1 MGGFSYICGDCTQAR
16 NGTLSGKRWV
26 SGGGVPARVPRLRH
40 FPSERRKLLPSA
52 LLFGRQGSGEGRSAC
67 FFCRYWEV
75 TMAAVDSDV
84 ESLPRGGFRCCL
96 CRITTA
102 NRPSLDAHL
111 GGRKHRHLV
120 ELRAAR
126 KAQGL
131 RSVFVSG
138 FPRDVDSTQLSE
150 YFEAFGPV
158 ASVVM
163 DKDKGV
169 FAIVEM
175 GDVGA
180 RDAVLSQPQHS
191 LRGHRLRV
199 RPREQKEF
207 QSPASKSPKGAAP
220 DSHQLAKALAEA
232 SDVGAQM
239 VKLVG
244 LRELSEAERQLR
256 SLVVSLMQEVFTE
269 FFPGCVV
276 HPFGSSINSFDVHGC
291 DLDLFLDLGDL
302 DEPQPA
308 PKPPE
313 SPSLDSAL
321 ASPLDPQALACIS
334 ASPPGSQPPSSPQDS
349 EALDFETPSSSLAPQ
364 TPDSALASETLASP
378 QSLPPASPLQ
388 EDRGEG
394 DLGKSLELAEA
405 LKGEKAEGG
414 AMLELVGSILRG
426 CVPGVYRV
434 QTVPS
439 ARRPVVKF
447 CHRPSGLH
455 GDISLSNRLALHN
468 SRFLSLCSELD
479 GRVRPLVYTLRCW
492 AQGRG
497 LSGSGPL
504 LNNYALTLLV
514 IYFLQTR
521 DPPVLPTV
529 SQLTQKAGE
538 GEQVEVDGWDC
549 SFPRDASRLEPSTN
563 VEPLSSLLA
572 QFFSCVSCW
581 DLRGSLLSLREGQ
594 ALPVAGG
601 LPSNLWGGLR
611 LGPLNLQDPFD
622 LSHNVAA
629 NVTCRVAGRLQNCC
643 RAAANYCRSL
653 QYQHRSSRGR
663 DWGLLPL
670 LQPSSPSSLL
680 SATPIPLP
688 LAPFTQLTA
697 ALVQLLRDA
706 LGCCIEQGTKRSRS
720 EGDAAGESPQGG
732 TSKRLKRDGRTQS
745 CEEGREEQQECAG
758 GHGEDGVEE
767 MVIEVGETVQDWAMQ
782 SPGHPGELSLTT
794 REHLVTGEGGQPGQ
808 VALAEQGPKGPDAA
822 QEGSQG
828 ETGKGAALSSVSWRC
843 ALWHRVWQGRRR
855 ARRRLQQQTKEGSAG
870 TEWLKTEAQV
880 TQELRGLSG
889 GEQRPGA
896 EPLLTF
902 VAAASQADQS
912 LTVTPLQDS
921 QGLFPELH
929 HFLQVFLPQALKHL
943 LK

>member
-1 MGGFSYICGDCTQAR
+1 
-16 NGTLSGKRWV
+16 
-26 SGGGVPARVPRLRH
+26 
-40 FPSERRKLLPSA
+40 
-52 LLFGRQGSGEGRSAC
+52 
-67 FFCRYWEV
+67 
-75 TMAAVDSDV
+75 
-84 ESLPRGGFRCCL
+84 
-96 CRITTA
+96 
-102 NRPSLDAHL
+102 
-111 GGRKHRHLV
+111 
-120 ELRAAR
+120 
-126 KAQGL
+126 
-131 RSVFVSG
+131 
-138 FPRDVDSTQLSE
+138 
-150 YFEAFGPV
+150 
-158 ASVVM
+158 M

-180 RDAVLSQPQHS
+180 QEAVLSQPQHS
-191 LRGHRLRV
+191 LGGHRLRV

-207 QSPASKSPKGAAP
+207 QSPASRSPRGAAP
-220 DSHQLAKALAEA
+220 DGHHLAKTLAEA
-232 SDVGAQM
+232 PDVAAQM

-256 SLVVSLMQEVFTE
+256 SLVVALMQEVFTE

-302 DEPQPA
+302 EEPQSG
-308 PKPPE
+308 PKAPE

-321 ASPLDPQALACIS
+321 ASPLDSQALACIP
-334 ASPPGSQPPSSPQDS
+334 ATPPDSQPPASPQNS
-349 EALDFETPSSSLAPQ
+349 EALDFETPSSSVAPQ

-388 EDRGEG
+388 EDRGEE
-394 DLGKSLELAEA
+394 DLGKALELEGT
-405 LKGEKAEGG
+405 LKGEKTEGA

-455 GDISLSNRLALHN
+455 GDVSLSNRLALHN

-611 LGPLNLQDPFD
+611 LGPMNLQDPFD

-629 NVTCRVAGRLQNCC
+629 NVTNRVAGRLQNCC
-643 RAAANYCRSL
+643 RAAASYCRSL

-670 LQPSSPSSLL
+670 LQPSSPSALL

-688 LAPFTQLTA
+688 PAPFPQLTA
-697 ALVQLLRDA
+697 TLVQVLREA
-706 LGCCIEQGTKRSRS
+706 LGCQIEQGAKRPRS
-720 EGDAAGESPQGG
+720 EGGGTGESLQGG
-732 TSKRLKRDGRTQS
+732 ASKRLKLDGQKQN
-745 CEEGREEQQECAG
+745 CEEGKEEEQQGCSG
-758 GHGEDGVEE
+758 GFGEDGVEE
-767 MVIEVGETVQDWAMQ
+767 MVVEVGETVLDWAMR
-782 SPGHPGELSLTT
+782 SPEQPGELPLTT
-794 REHLVTGEGGQPGQ
+794 GEHLATGEGEQPGH
-808 VALAEQGPKGPDAA
+808 AARAEQGPKGPEVA
-822 QEGSQG
+822 QQGSQG
-828 ETGKGAALSSVSWRC
+828 ETGKKASLSSASWRC

-855 ARRRLQQQTKEGSAG
+855 ARRRMQQQQTKEGGGHGAGTG
-870 TEWLKTEAQV
+870 TEWLVTEARV
-880 TQELRGLSG
+880 TQELSG
-889 GEQRPGA
+889 GERRPEA

-902 VAAASQADQS
+902 VASVSQADQA
-912 LTVTPLQDS
+912 LTVTALQDS
-921 QGLFPELH
+921 QGLFPDLY
-929 HFLQVFLPQALKHL
+929 HFLQLFLPQALKNL

>member
-1 MGGFSYICGDCTQAR
+1 
-16 NGTLSGKRWV
+16 
-26 SGGGVPARVPRLRH
+26 
-40 FPSERRKLLPSA
+40 
-52 LLFGRQGSGEGRSAC
+52 
-67 FFCRYWEV
+67 
-75 TMAAVDSDV
+75 MAAVDSDV
-84 ESLPRGGFRCCL
+84 ESLPRGAFRCCL
-96 CRITTA
+96 CHVTTA

-138 FPRDVDSTQLSE
+138 FPRNVDSTQLSE
-150 YFEAFGPV
+150 YFQAFGPV

-180 RDAVLSQPQHS
+180 QEAVLSQPQHS
-191 LRGHRLRV
+191 LGGHRLRV

-207 QSPASKSPKGAAP
+207 QRPASKSPKGAAP
-220 DSHQLAKALAEA
+220 DSQQLATALAEA
-232 SDVGAQM
+232 PDVGAQM

-244 LRELSEAERQLR
+244 LRELSQAERQLR
-256 SLVVSLMQEVFTE
+256 SLVVALIQEVFTE

-302 DEPQPA
+302 EDPQPV
-308 PKPPE
+308 PKAPE

-321 ASPLDPQALACIS
+321 ASPVDPQVLACTP
-334 ASPPGSQPPSSPQDS
+334 ASPPDSQPPSSPQDS
-349 EALDFETPSSSLAPQ
+349 EALDLETPSSSLAPH

-388 EDRGEG
+388 EGQGEG
-394 DLGKSLELAEA
+394 DLGKALELAEA
-405 LKGEKAEGG
+405 LKGEKTEQG

-479 GRVRPLVYTLRCW
+479 GRVRPLVYTVRCW

-529 SQLTQKAGE
+529 SQLTQEAGE

-549 SFPRDASRLEPSTN
+549 SFPRDASSLEPSTN
-563 VEPLSSLLA
+563 KEPLSSLLA
-572 QFFSCVSCW
+572 QFFSCVSGW

-594 ALPVAGG
+594 ALPVAEG
-601 LPSNLWGGLR
+601 LPSNLWEGLR
-611 LGPLNLQDPFD
+611 LGPMNLQDPFD

-629 NVTCRVAGRLQNCC
+629 NVTSRVAGRLQNCC
-643 RAAANYCRSL
+643 RVAANYCRSL
-653 QYQHRSSRGR
+653 QYQQRSSRGR

-680 SATPIPLP
+680 SSTPIPLP
-688 LAPFTQLTA
+688 AAPFSQLTA
-697 ALVQLLRDA
+697 ALAQVLREA
-706 LGCCIEQGTKRSRS
+706 LGCHIEQGTKRLRS
-720 EGDAAGESPQGG
+720 EGGG
-732 TSKRLKRDGRTQS
+732 TGDSPRGGSRKRLKLEQKKS
-745 CEEGREEQQECAG
+745 SEEGEPEQQGCAG
-758 GHGEDGVEE
+758 DHSKDGVEE

-782 SPGHPGELSLTT
+782 SPGQSGEPPLATAKCLA
-794 REHLVTGEGGQPGQ
+794 TGEEEQSGRG
-808 VALAEQGPKGPDAA
+808 VLAEESPKGPQAA
-822 QEGSQG
+822 QEGSQVETEKG
-828 ETGKGAALSSVSWRC
+828 ESLSSVSWRC
-843 ALWHRVWQGRRR
+843 ALGHRVWQGRRR
-855 ARRRLQQQTKEGSAG
+855 ARRRLQQQTKGGGGGGAG
-870 TEWLKTEAQV
+870 TGGEWLATEARV
-880 TQELRGLSG
+880 TQELRGLSSA
-889 GEQRPGA
+889 EQRPEA
-896 EPLLTF
+896 EPLLVF
-902 VAAASQADQS
+902 VASVSRADLA

-921 QGLFPELH
+921 QGLFPDLH
-929 HFLQVFLPQALKHL
+929 HFLQVFLPQALRNL

>member
-1 MGGFSYICGDCTQAR
+1 
-16 NGTLSGKRWV
+16 
-26 SGGGVPARVPRLRH
+26 
-40 FPSERRKLLPSA
+40 
-52 LLFGRQGSGEGRSAC
+52 
-67 FFCRYWEV
+67 
-75 TMAAVDSDV
+75 MAAVDSDV
-84 ESLPRGGFRCCL
+84 ELLPRGGFRCCL
-96 CRITTA
+96 CHVTTA

-111 GGRKHRHLV
+111 GGRKHLHLV

-138 FPRDVDSTQLSE
+138 FPRDADSAQLSE
-150 YFEAFGPV
+150 YFQAFGPV

-180 RDAVLSQPQHS
+180 RDAVLAQPQHS
-191 LRGHRLRV
+191 LGGHRLRV

-207 QSPASKSPKGAAP
+207 QCPASRSPKGVAP
-220 DSHQLAKALAEA
+220 DSQQLVRALAEVP
-232 SDVGAQM
+232 DVGAQM
-239 VKLVG
+239 TKLVG
-244 LRELSEAERQLR
+244 LRELTEAERQLR
-256 SLVVSLMQEVFTE
+256 SLVVALMQEVFTE

-276 HPFGSSINSFDVHGC
+276 HPFGSSINSFDVHDC

-302 DEPQPA
+302 DEPQPVS
-308 PKPPE
+308 KPPE

-321 ASPLDPQALACIS
+321 ASPLDPQALACTP
-334 ASPPGSQPPSSPQDS
+334 ASPPDSQPPSSPQVS
-349 EALDFETPSSSLAPQ
+349 ETLDFEIPSSSLAPR

-394 DLGKSLELAEA
+394 DLSKALEIAEA
-405 LKGEKAEGG
+405 LRGEKTEGA
-414 AMLELVGSILRG
+414 AMLDLVGSILRG

-447 CHRPSGLH
+447 CHRPSGLR
-455 GDISLSNRLALHN
+455 GDVSLSNRLALHN

-479 GRVRPLVYTLRCW
+479 ERVRPLVYTIRCW

-549 SFPRDASRLEPSTN
+549 SFPRDASNLEPSTN
-563 VEPLSSLLA
+563 KEPLSSLLA

-594 ALPVAGG
+594 ALPVTPP
-601 LPSNLWGGLR
+601 PSDHWEGLR
-611 LGPLNLQDPFD
+611 LGPMNLQDPFD

-629 NVTCRVAGRLQNCC
+629 NVTSRVAGRLQNCC

-653 QYQHRSSRGR
+653 QYQRRSSRGR

-670 LQPSSPSSLL
+670 LQPSSPSALL

-688 LAPFTQLTA
+688 PAPFPQLTA
-697 ALVQLLRDA
+697 ALVQALKEA
-706 LGCCIEQGTKRSRS
+706 LGCHIEQGTKRLRS
-720 EGDAAGESPQGG
+720 EGGGVGETLQGG
-732 TSKRLKRDGRTQS
+732 MSKRLKLDGQKS
-745 CEEGREEQQECAG
+745 SEEGKEEQQGCAG
-758 GHGEDGVEE
+758 EPGEDGVEE
-767 MVIEVGETVQDWAMQ
+767 MVIEAGEPLQDWAMQ
-782 SPGHPGELSLTT
+782 SPG
-794 REHLVTGEGGQPGQ
+794 QPGDPALPTGQ
-808 VALAEQGPKGPDAA
+808 CQTLGDEGQSGPAVLAEQ
-822 QEGSQG
+822 QEGPQG
-828 ETGKGAALSSVSWRC
+828 ETGKGTSLSSVSWRC

-855 ARRRLQQQTKEGSAG
+855 ARRRLQQQTKEGGGGGPRTGA
-870 TEWLKTEAQV
+870 EWLATEARV
-880 TQELRGLSG
+880 TQELRGPSSAERG
-889 GEQRPGA
+889 SEA

-902 VAAASQADQS
+902 VVSTSPADQS

-921 QGLFPELH
+921 QGLFPDLH
-929 HFLQVFLPQALKHL
+929 HFLQIFVPQALRN

>member
-1 MGGFSYICGDCTQAR
+1 
-16 NGTLSGKRWV
+16 
-26 SGGGVPARVPRLRH
+26 
-40 FPSERRKLLPSA
+40 
-52 LLFGRQGSGEGRSAC
+52 
-67 FFCRYWEV
+67 
-75 TMAAVDSDV
+75 MAAVDSDV
-84 ESLPRGGFRCCL
+84 ESLPRGGFRCLL

-102 NRPSLDAHL
+102 NRPSLEAHL

-138 FPRDVDSTQLSE
+138 FPRDVDSIQLSE
-150 YFEAFGPV
+150 YFQAFGSV

-175 GDVGA
+175 GDIGA
-180 RDAVLSQPQHS
+180 REAVLSQPQHS
-191 LRGHRLRV
+191 LGGRRLRV

-220 DSHQLAKALAEA
+220 DSHQLTRALAEVP
-232 SDVGAQM
+232 DVGAQM
-239 VKLVG
+239 MKLVE

-276 HPFGSSINSFDVHGC
+276 QPFGSSINSFDVHGC

-302 DEPQPA
+302 EEPQPA
-308 PKPPE
+308 LKSPE

-321 ASPLDPQALACIS
+321 ASPLDSQALACFP
-334 ASPPGSQPPSSPQDS
+334 ASPPGSQPPASPRDS
-349 EALDFETPSSSLAPQ
+349 EALDFETPSCLEPQ

-394 DLGKSLELAEA
+394 DLGKPLELAEA
-405 LKGEKAEGG
+405 LKSEKAEGG

-426 CVPGVYRV
+426 CVPGVYGV

-455 GDISLSNRLALHN
+455 GDVSLSNRLALHN

-479 GRVRPLVYTLRCW
+479 GRVRPLVYTVRCW

-504 LNNYALTLLV
+504 LSNYALTLLV
-514 IYFLQTR
+514 VYFLQTR
-521 DPPVLPTV
+521 DPPVLPAVT
-529 SQLTQKAGE
+529 QLTQKAGT
-538 GEQVEVDGWDC
+538 QVEVDGWDC

-572 QFFSCVSCW
+572 HFFSCVSCW

-601 LPSNLWGGLR
+601 LPANLWGGLR

-629 NVTCRVAGRLQNCC
+629 NVTSRVAGRLQNCC

-653 QYQHRSSRGR
+653 QYQQRSSRGR

-670 LQPSSPSSLL
+670 LQPSSPSTLL

-688 LAPFTQLTA
+688 SAPFPQLTV
-697 ALVQLLRDA
+697 ALAQLLREA
-706 LGCCIEQGTKRSRS
+706 LGCQIEQGTKRSRS
-720 EGDAAGESPQGG
+720 EAGGAGESSQGG
-732 TSKRLKRDGRTQS
+732 TSKRLKRDGQKER
-745 CEEGREEQQECAG
+745 CEEGTEEQQGCAG
-758 GHGEDGVEE
+758 AYSEDGVEE
-767 MVIEVGETVQDWAMQ
+767 MVVEVGEAGQDWAMR
-782 SPGHPGELSLTT
+782 SPEQPGELA
-794 REHLVTGEGGQPGQ
+794 LVTGEESWSGP
-808 VALAEQGPKGPDAA
+808 VTLAEQGPKGPDAA
-822 QEGSQG
+822 QGRSQS
-828 ETGKGAALSSVSWRC
+828 ERAKGTMLSASVSWRC

-855 ARRRLQQQTKEGSAG
+855 ARRRLQQQTKGSGASSRA
-870 TEWLKTEAQV
+870 EWLLTEALV

-889 GEQRPGA
+889 GDQRPEAG
-896 EPLLTF
+896 PLLTF
-902 VAAASQADQS
+902 VASASLADQT

-929 HFLQVFLPQALKHL
+929 HFLQVFLPQALRHL

>member
-1 MGGFSYICGDCTQAR
+1 
-16 NGTLSGKRWV
+16 
-26 SGGGVPARVPRLRH
+26 
-40 FPSERRKLLPSA
+40 
-52 LLFGRQGSGEGRSAC
+52 
-67 FFCRYWEV
+67 
-75 TMAAVDSDV
+75 MAAVDSDV

-96 CRITTA
+96 CQVTTA

-138 FPRDVDSTQLSE
+138 FPRDVDSAQLSE
-150 YFEAFGPV
+150 YFQSFGPV

-175 GDVGA
+175 GDM
-180 RDAVLSQPQHS
+180 RSREAVLSQSQHS
-191 LRGHRLRV
+191 LGRHRLRV

-207 QSPASKSPKGAAP
+207 QSPASKSPKGVVP
-220 DSHQLAKALAEA
+220 DSHHLAKALAEA
-232 SDVGAQM
+232 PDVGAQM
-239 VKLVG
+239 LKLVG

-256 SLVVSLMQEVFTE
+256 NLVVALMQEVFTE
-269 FFPGCVV
+269 FFPGCVI

-291 DLDLFLDLGDL
+291 DLDLFLDLGDME
-302 DEPQPA
+302 EPQPA
-308 PKPPE
+308 SKAPE

-321 ASPLDPQALACIS
+321 ASPLDPQTLTCTP
-334 ASPPGSQPPSSPQDS
+334 ASPPDSQSPASPQES
-349 EALDFETPSSSLAPQ
+349 EALDFETPSFSLAPQ
-364 TPDSALASETLASP
+364 TPDSALASETVASP

-388 EDRGEG
+388 DRGEG
-394 DLGKSLELAEA
+394 DVGKALELAEA
-405 LKGEKAEGG
+405 LKQEKPEGA

-479 GRVRPLVYTLRCW
+479 GRVRPLVYTIRCW

-529 SQLTQKAGE
+529 SQLTQKAG
-538 GEQVEVDGWDC
+538 
-549 SFPRDASRLEPSTN
+549 
-563 VEPLSSLLA
+563 SLLA

-581 DLRGSLLSLREGQ
+581 DLRGTLLSLRDGQ
-594 ALPVAGG
+594 ALLVSGG
-601 LPSNLWGGLR
+601 LPSNLWEGLR
-611 LGPLNLQDPFD
+611 LGSMNLQDPFD

-629 NVTCRVAGRLQNCC
+629 NVTSRVAGRLQNCC

-653 QYQHRSSRGR
+653 QYQRRSSRGR

-688 LAPFTQLTA
+688 PVPFPQLTVS
-697 ALVQLLRDA
+697 LVRVLREA
-706 LGCCIEQGTKRSRS
+706 LGCHIEQGTKRPRS
-720 EGDAAGESPQGG
+720 EEGGIESPQRR
-732 TSKRLKRDGRTQS
+732 TSKRLKVEGLEN
-745 CEEGREEQQECAG
+745 CEEEKEQQQECVG
-758 GHGEDGVEE
+758 DHGEDGVEE
-767 MVIEVGETVQDWAMQ
+767 MVIEVGEMPQDWAMQ
-782 SPGHPGELSLTT
+782 SPGQPGELPLMT
-794 REHLVTGEGGQPGQ
+794 RKCLDT
-808 VALAEQGPKGPDAA
+808 LAEQRPMGPEVAG
-822 QEGSQG
+822 EGSQG
-828 ETGKGAALSSVSWRC
+828 ETGKEASYPSSVSWRC

-855 ARRRLQQQTKEGSAG
+855 ARRRLQQQIKEGGGGSASTG
-870 TEWLKTEAQV
+870 AEWLEMEAWV
-880 TQELRGLSG
+880 TQELRGLN
-889 GEQRPGA
+889 GEQKQ
-896 EPLLTF
+896 ETESLLTF
-902 VAAASQADQS
+902 VVSASQADQT

-921 QGLFPELH
+921 QGLFPDLY
-929 HFLQVFLPQALKHL
+929 HFLQVFLPQALRN

>member
-1 MGGFSYICGDCTQAR
+1 
-16 NGTLSGKRWV
+16 
-26 SGGGVPARVPRLRH
+26 
-40 FPSERRKLLPSA
+40 
-52 LLFGRQGSGEGRSAC
+52 
-67 FFCRYWEV
+67 
-75 TMAAVDSDV
+75 MAAVGSDV
-84 ESLPRGGFRCCL
+84 ESLPRGAFRCRL
-96 CRITTA
+96 CHVTTA

-150 YFEAFGPV
+150 YFQAFGPV

-175 GDVGA
+175 GDVGS
-180 RDAVLSQPQHS
+180 REAVLSQPQHS
-191 LRGHRLRV
+191 LGGQRLRV

-207 QSPASKSPKGAAP
+207 QKPASKSPKGAAP
-220 DSHQLAKALAEA
+220 DSHQLATALAEA
-232 SDVGAQM
+232 PDVGAQM
-239 VKLVG
+239 AKLVG
-244 LRELSEAERQLR
+244 LRELSQAERQLR
-256 SLVVSLMQEVFTE
+256 SLVVALIQEVFTE

-276 HPFGSSINSFDVHGC
+276 HPFGSSINSFDVHDC

-302 DEPQPA
+302 EEPPPV
-308 PKPPE
+308 PKAPE

-321 ASPLDPQALACIS
+321 ASPLDPQALACTP
-334 ASPPGSQPPSSPQDS
+334 ASSSDSQPPASPQDS
-349 EALDFETPSSSLAPQ
+349 EALDFEIPSSSVAPQ

-394 DLGKSLELAEA
+394 ELGKALELAEA
-405 LKGEKAEGG
+405 PKGEKTEQG

-455 GDISLSNRLALHN
+455 GDVSLSNRLALHN

-479 GRVRPLVYTLRCW
+479 ERVRPLVYTLRCW

-497 LSGSGPL
+497 LTGSGPL

-529 SQLTQKAGE
+529 SQLTQKAG
-538 GEQVEVDGWDC
+538 
-549 SFPRDASRLEPSTN
+549 
-563 VEPLSSLLA
+563 SLLA

-601 LPSNLWGGLR
+601 LPSNRWEGLR
-611 LGPLNLQDPFD
+611 LGPMNLQDPFD

-629 NVTCRVAGRLQNCC
+629 NVTSRVAGRLQNCC
-643 RAAANYCRSL
+643 RAAASYCRSL

-670 LQPSSPSSLL
+670 LQPSSPSALL
-680 SATPIPLP
+680 SATPIPFP
-688 LAPFTQLTA
+688 PAPFTQLTA
-697 ALVQLLRDA
+697 ALAQVLREA
-706 LGCCIEQGTKRSRS
+706 LGCQLEQGTKRLRP
-720 EGDAAGESPQGG
+720 EGGG
-732 TSKRLKRDGRTQS
+732 TGDPPREGSRKRLKIDRQKNSPEDG
-745 CEEGREEQQECAG
+745 EQEPQGCAG
-758 GHGEDGVEE
+758 APSGEGLEE
-767 MVIEVGETVQDWAMQ
+767 MVTEVGEATQDWALQ
-782 SPGHPGELSLTT
+782 SPGQPAAPPLPTAKLLAPGE
-794 REHLVTGEGGQPGQ
+794 EQPGHAGPQAAEEGAQ
-808 VALAEQGPKGPDAA
+808 V
-822 QEGSQG
+822 
-828 ETGKGAALSSVSWRC
+828 ETKKGASLSPVSWRC

-855 ARRRLQQQTKEGSAG
+855 ARRCLQQQATAG
-870 TEWLKTEAQV
+870 TAGGAGTGVAWLATEARV
-880 TQELRGLSG
+880 TQELRALGSA
-889 GEQRPGA
+889 EQRPEA

-902 VAAASQADQS
+902 VVSASQADQA

-921 QGLFPELH
+921 QGLFPDLH
-929 HFLQVFLPQALKHL
+929 HFLQVFLPQALRSL

>member
-1 MGGFSYICGDCTQAR
+1 
-16 NGTLSGKRWV
+16 
-26 SGGGVPARVPRLRH
+26 
-40 FPSERRKLLPSA
+40 
-52 LLFGRQGSGEGRSAC
+52 
-67 FFCRYWEV
+67 
-75 TMAAVDSDV
+75 MAAVDSDV

-96 CRITTA
+96 CHVTTA
-102 NRPSLDAHL
+102 NRPSLNAHL
-111 GGRKHRHLV
+111 GGRKHRRLV

-138 FPRDVDSTQLSE
+138 FPRDMDSAQLFQ
-150 YFEAFGPV
+150 YFQAFGPV

-163 DKDKGV
+163 DKDKGL

-175 GDVGA
+175 VDVGA
-180 RDAVLSQPQHS
+180 REAVLSQSQHS
-191 LRGHRLRV
+191 LAGHRLRV
-199 RPREQKEF
+199 RPREQKNF
-207 QSPASKSPKGAAP
+207 QSPASKSPKGATH
-220 DSHQLAKALAEA
+220 DSHQLARALAEA
-232 SDVGAQM
+232 ADVGAQM

-256 SLVVSLMQEVFTE
+256 SLVVALMQEVFTE

-302 DEPQPA
+302 EEPQPA

-321 ASPLDPQALACIS
+321 ASPLDPQALACTP
-334 ASPPGSQPPSSPQDS
+334 ASPPDSQPPASPQDS
-349 EALDFETPSSSLAPQ
+349 EALDFETPSSSLVPR
-364 TPDSALASETLASP
+364 TPDSALASETPASP

-388 EDRGEG
+388 EDRREG
-394 DLGKSLELAEA
+394 DMGKALELAEA
-405 LKGEKAEGG
+405 LKGEKTEGV

-529 SQLTQKAGE
+529 SQLIQKADE

-563 VEPLSSLLA
+563 VETLSSLLA

-594 ALPVAGG
+594 ALPVVGG
-601 LPSNLWGGLR
+601 LPSRLWEGLR
-611 LGPLNLQDPFD
+611 LGPMNLQDPFD

-629 NVTCRVAGRLQNCC
+629 NVTSRVAGRLQNCC

-697 ALVQLLRDA
+697 ALVQVLREA
-706 LGCCIEQGTKRSRS
+706 LGCHIEQGTKRPRS
-720 EGDAAGESPQGG
+720 GGATEESPQGG
-732 TSKRLKRDGRTQS
+732 TSKRLKLDGEQKS
-745 CEEGREEQQECAG
+745 CEEGKEEQQGCVG
-758 GHGEDGVEE
+758 DHCDDGVEE
-767 MVIEVGETVQDWAMQ
+767 MVIEPGETVQDWAMPSSGQ
-782 SPGHPGELSLTT
+782 PQELPLTT
-794 REHLVTGEGGQPGQ
+794 GKHLATGEEGQPQ
-808 VALAEQGPKGPDAA
+808 HAVLAEQGPKGPEAA
-822 QEGSQG
+822 QERSQG
-828 ETGKGAALSSVSWRC
+828 ETGKGVLLSSSVSLRC

-855 ARRRLQQQTKEGSAG
+855 ARRRLQQQTKERGGGGAG
-870 TEWLKTEAQV
+870 TGAEWLATEARV
-880 TQELRGLSG
+880 TQELIGLSG
-889 GEQRPGA
+889 GEQRP
-896 EPLLTF
+896 ETESLLTF
-902 VAAASQADQS
+902 VASASQAAQS

-921 QGLFPELH
+921 QGLFPDLY
-929 HFLQVFLPQALKHL
+929 HFLQVFLPQALRNL

>member
-1 MGGFSYICGDCTQAR
+1 
-16 NGTLSGKRWV
+16 
-26 SGGGVPARVPRLRH
+26 
-40 FPSERRKLLPSA
+40 
-52 LLFGRQGSGEGRSAC
+52 
-67 FFCRYWEV
+67 
-75 TMAAVDSDV
+75 MAAVGSDV
-84 ESLPRGGFRCCL
+84 ESLPRGAFRCRL
-96 CRITTA
+96 CHVTTA

-150 YFEAFGPV
+150 YFQAFGPV

-175 GDVGA
+175 GDVGS
-180 RDAVLSQPQHS
+180 REAVLSQPQHS
-191 LRGHRLRV
+191 LGGQRLRV

-207 QSPASKSPKGAAP
+207 QKPASKSPKGAAP
-220 DSHQLAKALAEA
+220 DSHQLATALAEA
-232 SDVGAQM
+232 PDVGAQM
-239 VKLVG
+239 AKLVG
-244 LRELSEAERQLR
+244 LRELSQAERQLR
-256 SLVVSLMQEVFTE
+256 SLVVALIQEVFTE

-276 HPFGSSINSFDVHGC
+276 HPFGSSINSFDVHDC

-302 DEPQPA
+302 EEPPPV
-308 PKPPE
+308 PKAPE

-321 ASPLDPQALACIS
+321 ASPLDPQALACTP
-334 ASPPGSQPPSSPQDS
+334 ASSSDSQPPASPQDS
-349 EALDFETPSSSLAPQ
+349 EALDFEIPSSSVAPQ

-394 DLGKSLELAEA
+394 ELGKALELAEA
-405 LKGEKAEGG
+405 PKGEKTEQG

-455 GDISLSNRLALHN
+455 GDVSLSNRLALHN

-479 GRVRPLVYTLRCW
+479 ERVRPLVYTLRCW

-497 LSGSGPL
+497 LTG
-504 LNNYALTLLV
+504 
-514 IYFLQTR
+514 
-521 DPPVLPTV
+521 
-529 SQLTQKAGE
+529 
-538 GEQVEVDGWDC
+538 
-549 SFPRDASRLEPSTN
+549 
-563 VEPLSSLLA
+563 SLLA

-601 LPSNLWGGLR
+601 LPSNRWEGLR
-611 LGPLNLQDPFD
+611 LGPMNLQDPFD

-629 NVTCRVAGRLQNCC
+629 NVTSRVAGRLQNCC
-643 RAAANYCRSL
+643 RAAASYCRSL

-670 LQPSSPSSLL
+670 LQPSSPSALL
-680 SATPIPLP
+680 SATPIPFP
-688 LAPFTQLTA
+688 PAPFTQLTA
-697 ALVQLLRDA
+697 ALAQVLREA
-706 LGCCIEQGTKRSRS
+706 LGCQLEQGTKRLRP
-720 EGDAAGESPQGG
+720 EGGG
-732 TSKRLKRDGRTQS
+732 TGDPPREGSRKRLKIDRQKNSPEDG
-745 CEEGREEQQECAG
+745 EQEPQGCAG
-758 GHGEDGVEE
+758 APSGEGLEE
-767 MVIEVGETVQDWAMQ
+767 MVTEVGEATQDWALQ
-782 SPGHPGELSLTT
+782 SPGQPAAPPLPTAKLLAPGE
-794 REHLVTGEGGQPGQ
+794 EQPGHAGPQAAEEGAQ
-808 VALAEQGPKGPDAA
+808 V
-822 QEGSQG
+822 
-828 ETGKGAALSSVSWRC
+828 ETKKGASLSPVSWRC

-855 ARRRLQQQTKEGSAG
+855 ARRCLQQQATAG
-870 TEWLKTEAQV
+870 TAGGAGTGVAWLATEARV
-880 TQELRGLSG
+880 TQELRALGSA
-889 GEQRPGA
+889 EQRPEA

-902 VAAASQADQS
+902 VVSASQADQA

-921 QGLFPELH
+921 QGLFPDLH
-929 HFLQVFLPQALKHL
+929 HFLQVFLPQALRSL

>member
-1 MGGFSYICGDCTQAR
+1 
-16 NGTLSGKRWV
+16 
-26 SGGGVPARVPRLRH
+26 
-40 FPSERRKLLPSA
+40 
-52 LLFGRQGSGEGRSAC
+52 
-67 FFCRYWEV
+67 
-75 TMAAVDSDV
+75 MAAVDSDV
-84 ESLPRGGFRCCL
+84 QSLPRGGFRCCL
-96 CRITTA
+96 CHVTTA

-138 FPRDVDSTQLSE
+138 FPRDVDSAQLTQ
-150 YFEAFGPV
+150 YFQAFGPV

-175 GDVGA
+175 GDIGT
-180 RDAVLSQPQHS
+180 REAVLSQPQHS
-191 LRGHRLRV
+191 LGGHRLRV

-207 QSPASKSPKGAAP
+207 QSPASKSPKGVAP

-232 SDVGAQM
+232 PDVGAQM

-256 SLVVSLMQEVFTE
+256 SLVVALMQEVFTE

-302 DEPQPA
+302 EESQPA
-308 PKPPE
+308 PKAPE

-321 ASPLDPQALACIS
+321 ASPLDPQALACTP
-334 ASPPGSQPPSSPQDS
+334 ASPPDSQPPSPQES
-349 EALDFETPSSSLAPQ
+349 EALDYETPSSSLAPQ

-394 DLGKSLELAEA
+394 DLGKALELAEA
-405 LKGEKAEGG
+405 LSGEKTEGV

-455 GDISLSNRLALHN
+455 GDVSLSNRLALHN

-497 LSGSGPL
+497 LSG
-504 LNNYALTLLV
+504 
-514 IYFLQTR
+514 
-521 DPPVLPTV
+521 
-529 SQLTQKAGE
+529 E

-563 VEPLSSLLA
+563 KEPLSSLLA

-601 LPSNLWGGLR
+601 LLSNRWEGLR
-611 LGPLNLQDPFD
+611 LGPMNLQDPFD

-629 NVTCRVAGRLQNCC
+629 NVTSRVAGRLQNCC
-643 RAAANYCRSL
+643 RAAASYCRSL
-653 QYQHRSSRGR
+653 QYQRRSCRGR

-688 LAPFTQLTA
+688 PAPFTQLTA
-697 ALVQLLRDA
+697 ALAQVLREA
-706 LGCCIEQGTKRSRS
+706 LGCHIEQGTKRLRS
-720 EGDAAGESPQGG
+720 DRGGPEESPQGG
-732 TSKRLKRDGRTQS
+732 TSKRLKLDGQEKS
-745 CEEGREEQQECAG
+745 CEEGQEEQQGCIG
-758 GHGEDGVEE
+758 DHSEDGVEE
-767 MVIEVGETVQDWAMQ
+767 MVVEVGETVQDWVQ
-782 SPGHPGELSLTT
+782 SPGRPGEPPQTPGKQLAP
-794 REHLVTGEGGQPGQ
+794 GEEVQPGPA
-808 VALAEQGPKGPDAA
+808 ALAEQGPKGPEAA
-822 QEGSQG
+822 REGSRG
-828 ETGKGAALSSVSWRC
+828 ETGKGVGLPSVSWRC

-855 ARRRLQQQTKEGSAG
+855 ARRRLQQQTKGRRAGGAG
-870 TEWLKTEAQV
+870 TAEWLAVEAQV
-880 TQELRGLSG
+880 TQELGALSSAA
-889 GEQRPGA
+889 QRPEA

-902 VAAASQADQS
+902 VASASQADQT
-912 LTVTPLQDS
+912 LTVTPIQDS
-921 QGLFPELH
+921 QGLFPDLH
-929 HFLQVFLPQALKHL
+929 HFLQVFLPQALRNL
-943 LK
+943 LE

>member
-1 MGGFSYICGDCTQAR
+1 
-16 NGTLSGKRWV
+16 
-26 SGGGVPARVPRLRH
+26 
-40 FPSERRKLLPSA
+40 
-52 LLFGRQGSGEGRSAC
+52 
-67 FFCRYWEV
+67 
-75 TMAAVDSDV
+75 MAAVDSDV

-96 CRITTA
+96 CRVTTA

-138 FPRDVDSTQLSE
+138 FPRDVDSAQLSQ
-150 YFEAFGPV
+150 YFQAFGPV

-169 FAIVEM
+169 FAIVEL
-175 GDVGA
+175 GDLA
-180 RDAVLSQPQHS
+180 TREAVLAQPQHS
-191 LRGHRLRV
+191 LGGHRLRV

-207 QSPASKSPKGAAP
+207 QSPASRSPKGAAP
-220 DSHQLAKALAEA
+220 DSQQLLKALADA
-232 SDVGAQM
+232 PDVGAQM
-239 VKLVG
+239 RKLVG

-256 SLVVSLMQEVFTE
+256 SLVVALMQEVFTE

-302 DEPQPA
+302 EEPQPG
-308 PKPPE
+308 PKPPD

-321 ASPLDPQALACIS
+321 ASPLDPQALTCTP
-334 ASPPGSQPPSSPQDS
+334 ASPPDSQPPASPPDS
-349 EALDFETPSSSLAPQ
+349 EGLDLEAPSSLAPR

-388 EDRGEG
+388 EDGVDGE
-394 DLGKSLELAEA
+394 LGKAP
-405 LKGEKAEGG
+405 KGEKAEGG

-455 GDISLSNRLALHN
+455 GDVSLSNRLALHN

-479 GRVRPLVYTLRCW
+479 GRVRPLVYTVRCW
-492 AQGRG
+492 AQGRA

-521 DPPVLPTV
+521 APPVLPTV
-529 SQLTQKAGE
+529 LQLTQKAGE

-549 SFPRDASRLEPSTN
+549 SFPREASSLEPSSNT
-563 VEPLSSLLA
+563 EPLSSLLA
-572 QFFSCVSCW
+572 QFFSCVASW
-581 DLRGSLLSLREGQ
+581 DLSSSLLSLREGQ

-601 LPSNLWGGLR
+601 LPAHGWEGLR
-611 LGPLNLQDPFD
+611 LGPMNLQDPFD

-629 NVTCRVAGRLQNCC
+629 NVTSRVAGRLQNCC
-643 RAAANYCRSL
+643 RAAASYCRSL
-653 QYQHRSSRGR
+653 QFQRRSPRGR

-670 LQPSSPSSLL
+670 LQPSPPSSLL

-688 LAPFTQLTA
+688 PAPFSQLTPVLA
-697 ALVQLLRDA
+697 QVFREA
-706 LGCCIEQGTKRSRS
+706 LGCHIEQGTKRQRS
-720 EGDAAGESPQGG
+720 EGGGAGEPAPAGA
-732 TSKRLKRDGRTQS
+732 SKRLKLDDQKN
-745 CEEGREEQQECAG
+745 CEAEMEQPQGCAG
-758 GHGEDGVEE
+758 DHGEDGVEE
-767 MVIEVGETVQDWAMQ
+767 MVVEAGEPVQDCAMR
-782 SPGHPGELSLTT
+782 SPGQPAELPPTSGKPLAADDT
-794 REHLVTGEGGQPGQ
+794 P
-808 VALAEQGPKGPDAA
+808 LAEQGPGGPPV
-822 QEGSQG
+822 SQAG
-828 ETGKGAALSSVSWRC
+828 VSSASVSWRC

-855 ARRRLQQQTKEGSAG
+855 ARRRLQQQTRAGSEGGASPGAQ
-870 TEWLKTEAQV
+870 WLATEALV
-880 TQELRGLSG
+880 TQELRG
-889 GEQRPGA
+889 PGTVGDPEV

-902 VAAASQADQS
+902 VASASPADQT
-912 LTVTPLQDS
+912 LTVTPTQDS
-921 QGLFPELH
+921 QGLFPDLH
-929 HFLQVFLPQALKHL
+929 HFLQVFLPQALRNL

>member
-1 MGGFSYICGDCTQAR
+1 
-16 NGTLSGKRWV
+16 
-26 SGGGVPARVPRLRH
+26 
-40 FPSERRKLLPSA
+40 
-52 LLFGRQGSGEGRSAC
+52 
-67 FFCRYWEV
+67 
-75 TMAAVDSDV
+75 
-84 ESLPRGGFRCCL
+84 
-96 CRITTA
+96 
-102 NRPSLDAHL
+102 
-111 GGRKHRHLV
+111 
-120 ELRAAR
+120 
-126 KAQGL
+126 
-131 RSVFVSG
+131 
-138 FPRDVDSTQLSE
+138 
-150 YFEAFGPV
+150 
-158 ASVVM
+158 M

-180 RDAVLSQPQHS
+180 REAVLSQSQHR
-191 LRGHRLRV
+191 LGGHRLRV

-220 DSHQLAKALAEA
+220 DSHQLARALAEA
-232 SDVGAQM
+232 ADVGAQM
-239 VKLVG
+239 IKLVG

-256 SLVVSLMQEVFTE
+256 SLVVALMQEVFTE

-302 DEPQPA
+302 EEPQPV
-308 PKPPE
+308 PKAPE

-321 ASPLDPQALACIS
+321 ASPLDPQALACTP
-334 ASPPGSQPPSSPQDS
+334 ASPPDSQPPASPQDS

-378 QSLPPASPLQ
+378 QSLPPASPLL
-388 EDRGEG
+388 EDREEG
-394 DLGKSLELAEA
+394 DLGKAPELAETP
-405 LKGEKAEGG
+405 KQEKAEGA

-455 GDISLSNRLALHN
+455 GDVSLSNRYLSFFQDDISLVAQSGVQWRHLGSPQPPPPRLALHN

-504 LNNYALTLLV
+504 LSNYALTLLV

-529 SQLTQKAGE
+529 SELTQKAGE

-601 LPSNLWGGLR
+601 LPSNLWEGLR

-629 NVTCRVAGRLQNCC
+629 NVTSRVAGRLQNCC

-653 QYQHRSSRGR
+653 QYQRRSSRGR

-688 LAPFTQLTA
+688 PAPFTQLTA
-697 ALVQLLRDA
+697 ALVQVFREA
-706 LGCCIEQGTKRSRS
+706 LGCHIEQGTKRPRS
-720 EGDAAGESPQGG
+720 EGGGTGESSQGG
-732 TSKRLKRDGRTQS
+732 TSKRLKVDGQKNC
-745 CEEGREEQQECAG
+745 CEEGKEEQQGCAG
-758 GHGEDGVEE
+758 DGGEDRVEE
-767 MVIEVGETVQDWAMQ
+767 MVIEVGEMVQDWAMQ
-782 SPGHPGELSLTT
+782 SPGQPGDLPLTTGKHGAPGEE
-794 REHLVTGEGGQPGQ
+794 RQPSHA
-808 VALAEQGPKGPDAA
+808 ALAERGPKGHEAA
-822 QEGSQG
+822 QGGSQG
-828 ETGKGAALSSVSWRC
+828 EAGKGASLPSVSWRC

-855 ARRRLQQQTKEGSAG
+855 ARRRLQQQTKEGAG
-870 TEWLKTEAQV
+870 GGVGTRAGWLATEAQV

-889 GEQRPGA
+889 GEERPET
-896 EPLLTF
+896 EPLLSF
-902 VAAASQADQS
+902 VASVSPADRM
-912 LTVTPLQDS
+912 LTVTPLQDP
-921 QGLFPELH
+921 QGLFPDLH
-929 HFLQVFLPQALKHL
+929 HFLQVFLPQALRHL
-943 LK
+943 K

>member
-1 MGGFSYICGDCTQAR
+1 
-16 NGTLSGKRWV
+16 
-26 SGGGVPARVPRLRH
+26 
-40 FPSERRKLLPSA
+40 
-52 LLFGRQGSGEGRSAC
+52 
-67 FFCRYWEV
+67 
-75 TMAAVDSDV
+75 MAAVGSDV
-84 ESLPRGGFRCCL
+84 EALPRGGFRCSL
-96 CRITTA
+96 CQVTTA

-138 FPRDVDSTQLSE
+138 FPRDVDSAQLSE
-150 YFEAFGPV
+150 YFQTFGPV

-175 GDVGA
+175 GDVSA
-180 RDAVLSQPQHS
+180 REAVLSQPQHS
-191 LRGHRLRV
+191 LGKHRLRV

-207 QSPASKSPKGAAP
+207 QSPAAKSPKGVSP

-232 SDVGAQM
+232 PDVEAQM
-239 VKLVG
+239 VQLVG

-256 SLVVSLMQEVFTE
+256 NLVVALMQEVFTE

-291 DLDLFLDLGDL
+291 DLDLFLDLGDME
-302 DEPQPA
+302 EPQLA
-308 PKPPE
+308 SKAPE

-321 ASPLDPQALACIS
+321 ASPLDPQTLACTP
-334 ASPPGSQPPSSPQDS
+334 ASPLDSQPPASPQDS
-349 EALDFETPSSSLAPQ
+349 EALDLEIPSSSLAPQ
-364 TPDSALASETLASP
+364 TPDSALASETVASP
-378 QSLPPASPLQ
+378 QSLPPASPIQ

-394 DLGKSLELAEA
+394 DLGNAQEQAEA
-405 LKGEKAEGG
+405 LKEKPEGA

-468 SRFLSLCSELD
+468 SRFLSLCCELD
-479 GRVRPLVYTLRCW
+479 RRVRPLVYTIRCW

-504 LNNYALTLLV
+504 LNNYTLTLLV

-521 DPPVLPTV
+521 DPPVLPAV
-529 SQLTQKAGE
+529 AQLTQKAGE

-549 SFPRDASRLEPSTN
+549 SFPRDASRLEPSMN

-572 QFFSCVSCW
+572 QFFSCVSSW
-581 DLRGSLLSLREGQ
+581 DLRDSLLSLREGQ
-594 ALPVAGG
+594 ALPVAEV
-601 LPSNLWGGLR
+601 PSNLWEGLR
-611 LGPLNLQDPFD
+611 LGPMNLQDPFD

-629 NVTCRVAGRLQNCC
+629 NVTSRVAGRLQNCC

-653 QYQHRSSRGR
+653 QYQQRSSRGR

-680 SATPIPLP
+680 SATPIPFP
-688 LAPFTQLTA
+688 PAPFPQLTDV
-697 ALVQLLRDA
+697 LVRVLREA
-706 LGCCIEQGTKRSRS
+706 LGCHIEQGTKRPRS
-720 EGDAAGESPQGG
+720 EGGRTESPQGG
-732 TSKRLKRDGRTQS
+732 TSKRLKLDGQRKNS
-745 CEEGREEQQECAG
+745 EEGKEEQQGYEED
-758 GHGEDGVEE
+758 HGEDRVEE
-767 MVIEVGETVQDWAMQ
+767 MVIEAGEVPQDWAMR
-782 SPGHPGELSLTT
+782 SPGQSGELPIMTTNCLDTLT
-794 REHLVTGEGGQPGQ
+794 
-808 VALAEQGPKGPDAA
+808 EQRPMAPEMAGD
-822 QEGSQG
+822 GSQG
-828 ETGKGAALSSVSWRC
+828 EPGKGASYPTLVSWRC

-855 ARRRLQQQTKEGSAG
+855 ARRRLQQQSKTGDGNKAISGA
-870 TEWLKTEAQV
+870 EWLAMEAQV
-880 TQELRGLSG
+880 TQELRETNAA
-889 GEQRPGA
+889 EQTPDT

-902 VAAASQADQS
+902 VASASQAEQT

-921 QGLFPELH
+921 QGLFPDLH
-929 HFLQVFLPQALKHL
+929 HFLQVFLPQALRNL

>member
-1 MGGFSYICGDCTQAR
+1 
-16 NGTLSGKRWV
+16 
-26 SGGGVPARVPRLRH
+26 
-40 FPSERRKLLPSA
+40 
-52 LLFGRQGSGEGRSAC
+52 
-67 FFCRYWEV
+67 
-75 TMAAVDSDV
+75 MAAVDSDV
-84 ESLPRGGFRCCL
+84 EPLPRGGFRCCL
-96 CRITTA
+96 CHVTTA
-102 NRPSLDAHL
+102 NRPSLEAHL

-150 YFEAFGPV
+150 YFQAFGPV

-180 RDAVLSQPQHS
+180 REAVLSQPQHS
-191 LRGHRLRV
+191 LGGHRLRV

-207 QSPASKSPKGAAP
+207 QSPASKCPKGVAP

-232 SDVGAQM
+232 PDVEAQM

-256 SLVVSLMQEVFTE
+256 SLVVALVQEVFTE

-308 PKPPE
+308 PKAAE

-321 ASPLDPQALACIS
+321 ASPLDPQALACTP
-334 ASPPGSQPPSSPQDS
+334 ASPPDSQPPASPQDS
-349 EALDFETPSSSLAPQ
+349 EALDCEVASSSLAPR

-378 QSLPPASPLQ
+378 QSLPPSSPLQ

-394 DLGKSLELAEA
+394 DLGKAMELAEA

-455 GDISLSNRLALHN
+455 GDVSLSNRLALHN

-497 LSGSGPL
+497 LSGS
-504 LNNYALTLLV
+504 
-514 IYFLQTR
+514 
-521 DPPVLPTV
+521 
-529 SQLTQKAGE
+529 
-538 GEQVEVDGWDC
+538 
-549 SFPRDASRLEPSTN
+549 
-563 VEPLSSLLA
+563 LLA

-601 LPSNLWGGLR
+601 LPSNLWEGLR
-611 LGPLNLQDPFD
+611 LGPMNLQDPFD

-629 NVTCRVAGRLQNCC
+629 NVTSRVVGRLQNCC
-643 RAAANYCRSL
+643 RAAASYCRSL
-653 QYQHRSSRGR
+653 QYQCRSSRGR

-688 LAPFTQLTA
+688 PAPFTQLTA
-697 ALVQLLRDA
+697 ALAQVLQEA
-706 LGCCIEQGTKRSRS
+706 LGCHIEQGTKRLRS
-720 EGDAAGESPQGG
+720 EGGGTGEPPQGG
-732 TSKRLKRDGRTQS
+732 TSKRLKLDGQKKSR
-745 CEEGREEQQECAG
+745 EEGQGGQQGRAG
-758 GHGEDGVEE
+758 DHGEDGLEE
-767 MVIEVGETVQDWAMQ
+767 MVTEVGESVQDWAMR
-782 SPGHPGELSLTT
+782 SPGQPGELAPMTGK
-794 REHLVTGEGGQPGQ
+794 HLGTGEEGQSGPA
-808 VALAEQGPKGPDAA
+808 ALAEQGPRGLEAA
-822 QEGSQG
+822 REGSQA
-828 ETGKGAALSSVSWRC
+828 GKRASLSSVGWRC
-843 ALWHRVWQGRRR
+843 ALCHRVWQGRRR
-855 ARRRLQQQTKEGSAG
+855 ARRRLQQQIKEGGGAGAG
-870 TEWLKTEAQV
+870 TGAEWLATEARV
-880 TQELRGLSG
+880 TRQLRGLSST
-889 GEQRPGA
+889 EQTPGA

-902 VAAASQADQS
+902 VVSVSQADQT
-912 LTVTPLQDS
+912 LTVTPLRDS
-921 QGLFPELH
+921 QGLFPDLH
-929 HFLQVFLPQALKHL
+929 HFLQVFLPQALRNL

>member
-1 MGGFSYICGDCTQAR
+1 
-16 NGTLSGKRWV
+16 
-26 SGGGVPARVPRLRH
+26 
-40 FPSERRKLLPSA
+40 
-52 LLFGRQGSGEGRSAC
+52 
-67 FFCRYWEV
+67 
-75 TMAAVDSDV
+75 MAAVGSDV
-84 ESLPRGGFRCCL
+84 ESLPRGAFRCRL
-96 CRITTA
+96 CHVTTA

-150 YFEAFGPV
+150 YFQAFGPV

-169 FAIVEM
+169 FY
-175 GDVGA
+175 
-180 RDAVLSQPQHS
+180 VL
-191 LRGHRLRV
+191 GT
-199 RPREQKEF
+199 EC
-207 QSPASKSPKGAAP
+207 
-220 DSHQLAKALAEA
+220 
-232 SDVGAQM
+232 
-239 VKLVG
+239 
-244 LRELSEAERQLR
+244 
-256 SLVVSLMQEVFTE
+256 SLVRGQQERNSL
-269 FFPGCVV
+269 
-276 HPFGSSINSFDVHGC
+276 SSFH
-291 DLDLFLDLGDL
+291 
-302 DEPQPA
+302 PQPV
-308 PKPPE
+308 PKAPE

-321 ASPLDPQALACIS
+321 ASPLDPQALACTP
-334 ASPPGSQPPSSPQDS
+334 ASPSDSQPPASPQDS
-349 EALDFETPSSSLAPQ
+349 EALDFEIPSSSVAPQ

-394 DLGKSLELAEA
+394 ELGKALELAEA
-405 LKGEKAEGG
+405 PKGEKTEQG
-414 AMLELVGSILRG
+414 ATLELVGSILRG

-455 GDISLSNRLALHN
+455 GDVSLSNRLALHN

-479 GRVRPLVYTLRCW
+479 ERVRPLVYTLRCW

-497 LSGSGPL
+497 LTGSGPL

-538 GEQVEVDGWDC
+538 GEQVAVDGWDC
-549 SFPRDASRLEPSTN
+549 SFPRDASRLEPSAN
-563 VEPLSSLLA
+563 KEPLSSLLA

-601 LPSNLWGGLR
+601 LPSHLWEGLR
-611 LGPLNLQDPFD
+611 LGPMNLQDPFD

-629 NVTCRVAGRLQNCC
+629 NVTSRVAGRLQNCC
-643 RAAANYCRSL
+643 RAAASYCRSL

-670 LQPSSPSSLL
+670 LQPSSPSALL
-680 SATPIPLP
+680 SATPIPFP
-688 LAPFTQLTA
+688 PAPFTQLTA
-697 ALVQLLRDA
+697 ALAQVLRDA
-706 LGCCIEQGTKRSRS
+706 LGCQLEQGTKRLRP
-720 EGDAAGESPQGG
+720 EGGG
-732 TSKRLKRDGRTQS
+732 TGDSPREGSRKRLKLDRQKNSSEDGEQEQQGCAGDPS
-745 CEEGREEQQECAG
+745 EEGL
-758 GHGEDGVEE
+758 EE
-767 MVIEVGETVQDWAMQ
+767 MVIEVGEAAQDWALQ
-782 SPGHPGELSLTT
+782 SPGQPGAPPLPTAKLLAPGE
-794 REHLVTGEGGQPGQ
+794 EEPGHA
-808 VALAEQGPKGPDAA
+808 VLAEQGHAGPQAA
-822 QEGSQG
+822 QEGAQV
-828 ETGKGAALSSVSWRC
+828 ETRKGASLSPVSWRC

-855 ARRRLQQQTKEGSAG
+855 ARRCLQQQTKAGATGGAG
-870 TEWLKTEAQV
+870 TGVEWLATEARV
-880 TQELRGLSG
+880 TQELRALGSA
-889 GEQRPGA
+889 EQRPEA

-902 VAAASQADQS
+902 VVSASQADQA

-921 QGLFPELH
+921 QGLFPDLH
-929 HFLQVFLPQALKHL
+929 HFLQVFLPQAFRNL

>member
-1 MGGFSYICGDCTQAR
+1 
-16 NGTLSGKRWV
+16 
-26 SGGGVPARVPRLRH
+26 
-40 FPSERRKLLPSA
+40 
-52 LLFGRQGSGEGRSAC
+52 
-67 FFCRYWEV
+67 
-75 TMAAVDSDV
+75 MAAVDSDV
-84 ESLPRGGFRCCL
+84 QSLPRGGFRCCL
-96 CRITTA
+96 CHVTTA

-138 FPRDVDSTQLSE
+138 FPRDVDSAQLTQ
-150 YFEAFGPV
+150 YFQAFGPV

-175 GDVGA
+175 GDIGT
-180 RDAVLSQPQHS
+180 REAVLSQPQHS
-191 LRGHRLRV
+191 LGGHRLRV

-207 QSPASKSPKGAAP
+207 QSPASKSPKGVAP

-232 SDVGAQM
+232 PDVGAQM

-256 SLVVSLMQEVFTE
+256 SLVVALMQEVFTE

-302 DEPQPA
+302 EESQPA
-308 PKPPE
+308 PKAPE

-321 ASPLDPQALACIS
+321 ASPLDPQALACTP
-334 ASPPGSQPPSSPQDS
+334 ASPPDSQPPSPQES

-394 DLGKSLELAEA
+394 DLGKALELAEA
-405 LKGEKAEGG
+405 LSGEKTEGV

-455 GDISLSNRLALHN
+455 GDVSLSNRLALHN

-497 LSGSGPL
+497 LSG
-504 LNNYALTLLV
+504 
-514 IYFLQTR
+514 
-521 DPPVLPTV
+521 
-529 SQLTQKAGE
+529 E

-563 VEPLSSLLA
+563 KEPLSSLLA

-601 LPSNLWGGLR
+601 LLSHRWEGLR
-611 LGPLNLQDPFD
+611 LGPMNLQDPFD

-629 NVTCRVAGRLQNCC
+629 SVTSRVAGRLQNCC
-643 RAAANYCRSL
+643 RAAASYCRSL
-653 QYQHRSSRGR
+653 QYQRRSCRGR

-688 LAPFTQLTA
+688 PAPFTQLTA
-697 ALVQLLRDA
+697 ALAQVLREA
-706 LGCCIEQGTKRSRS
+706 LGCHIEQGTKRLRS
-720 EGDAAGESPQGG
+720 DRGGPEEPPQGG
-732 TSKRLKRDGRTQS
+732 ASKRLKLDGQEKS
-745 CEEGREEQQECAG
+745 CEEGQEEQQG
-758 GHGEDGVEE
+758 RIGDHSEDGVEE
-767 MVIEVGETVQDWAMQ
+767 MVVEVGETVQDWVQ
-782 SPGHPGELSLTT
+782 SPGRPGEPPQTPGKQLAP
-794 REHLVTGEGGQPGQ
+794 GEEVQPGPA
-808 VALAEQGPKGPDAA
+808 ALAEQAPKGPEAA
-822 QEGSQG
+822 REGSRG
-828 ETGKGAALSSVSWRC
+828 ETGKGVGLPSVSWRC

-855 ARRRLQQQTKEGSAG
+855 ARRRLQQQTKGRRAGGAG
-870 TEWLKTEAQV
+870 TAEWLAVEAQV
-880 TQELRGLSG
+880 TQELRALSSAA
-889 GEQRPGA
+889 QRPEA

-902 VAAASQADQS
+902 VASASQADQT
-912 LTVTPLQDS
+912 LTVTPIQDS
-921 QGLFPELH
+921 QGLFPDLH
-929 HFLQVFLPQALKHL
+929 HFLQVFLPQALRNL
-943 LK
+943 LE

>member
-1 MGGFSYICGDCTQAR
+1 
-16 NGTLSGKRWV
+16 
-26 SGGGVPARVPRLRH
+26 
-40 FPSERRKLLPSA
+40 
-52 LLFGRQGSGEGRSAC
+52 
-67 FFCRYWEV
+67 
-75 TMAAVDSDV
+75 MAAVDSDV
-84 ESLPRGGFRCCL
+84 EPLPRGGFRCCL
-96 CRITTA
+96 CHVTTA

-150 YFEAFGPV
+150 YFQAFGPV

-175 GDVGA
+175 GDVA
-180 RDAVLSQPQHS
+180 TREAVLSQPQHS
-191 LRGHRLRV
+191 LGGHRLRV

-220 DSHQLAKALAEA
+220 DSHQMAKVLAEA
-232 SDVGAQM
+232 PDVGAQM

-256 SLVVSLMQEVFTE
+256 SLVVALMQEVFTE

-302 DEPQPA
+302 EEPQPA
-308 PKPPE
+308 PKAPQ

-321 ASPLDPQALACIS
+321 ASPLDPQALACTPT
-334 ASPPGSQPPSSPQDS
+334 SPPDSQPPASPQDS
-349 EALDFETPSSSLAPQ
+349 EALDFEVPSSSRAPR
-364 TPDSALASETLASP
+364 TPDSALASETVASP
-378 QSLPPASPLQ
+378 HSLPPASPLQ
-388 EDRGEG
+388 EDPGEG
-394 DLGKSLELAEA
+394 DLGKAVELAEA
-405 LKGEKAEGG
+405 LKGEKSEVGG
-414 AMLELVGSILRG
+414 MLELVGSILRG

-434 QTVPS
+434 HTVPS

-455 GDISLSNRLALHN
+455 GDISFSNRLALHN

-529 SQLTQKAGE
+529 AQLTQKAGE

-563 VEPLSSLLA
+563 KEPLSSLLA

-601 LPSNLWGGLR
+601 LPSNLWEGLR
-611 LGPLNLQDPFD
+611 LGPMNLQDPFD

-629 NVTCRVAGRLQNCC
+629 NVTSRVAGRLQNCC

-653 QYQHRSSRGR
+653 QFQRRSSRGR

-688 LAPFTQLTA
+688 PAPFTQLTA
-697 ALVQLLRDA
+697 ALVQVLREA
-706 LGCCIEQGTKRSRS
+706 LGCHIEQGTKRLRS
-720 EGDAAGESPQGG
+720 EGVGTGESPPGG
-732 TSKRLKRDGRTQS
+732 TSKRLKLDSEKNS
-745 CEEGREEQQECAG
+745 CEEGQEQQQGCAG
-758 GHGEDGVEE
+758 DHGEDGVEE
-767 MVIEVGETVQDWAMQ
+767 MVIEVGETVQDWAMR
-782 SPGHPGELSLTT
+782 SPGQPGELPLTT
-794 REHLVTGEGGQPGQ
+794 RKHPSTGEEGQSGPA
-808 VALAEQGPKGPDAA
+808 ALAEQGPKRPEAT
-822 QEGSQG
+822 QEGSEG
-828 ETGKGAALSSVSWRC
+828 ETEKGASLSSVSWRC

-855 ARRRLQQQTKEGSAG
+855 ARRRLQQQTKEGDGGSAG
-870 TEWLKTEAQV
+870 TGAGWLATEARV
-880 TQELRGLSG
+880 TRELRGLSSA
-889 GEQRPGA
+889 EQRPEA

-902 VAAASQADQS
+902 VASASQADQT

-921 QGLFPELH
+921 QGLFPDLH
-929 HFLQVFLPQALKHL
+929 HFLQVFLPQALRNL

>member
-1 MGGFSYICGDCTQAR
+1 
-16 NGTLSGKRWV
+16 
-26 SGGGVPARVPRLRH
+26 
-40 FPSERRKLLPSA
+40 
-52 LLFGRQGSGEGRSAC
+52 
-67 FFCRYWEV
+67 
-75 TMAAVDSDV
+75 MAAVDSDV
-84 ESLPRGGFRCCL
+84 QSLPRGGFRCCL
-96 CRITTA
+96 CHVTTA

-138 FPRDVDSTQLSE
+138 FPRDVDSAQLTQ
-150 YFEAFGPV
+150 YFQAFGPV

-175 GDVGA
+175 GDTGT
-180 RDAVLSQPQHS
+180 REAVLSQPQHS
-191 LRGHRLRV
+191 LGGHRLRV

-232 SDVGAQM
+232 PDVGAQM

-256 SLVVSLMQEVFTE
+256 SLVVALMQEVFME

-302 DEPQPA
+302 EESQPA
-308 PKPPE
+308 PKAPE

-321 ASPLDPQALACIS
+321 ASPLDPQALACTP
-334 ASPPGSQPPSSPQDS
+334 ASPPDSQPPSPPDS

-388 EDRGEG
+388 EDLGEG
-394 DLGKSLELAEA
+394 NLGKALELAEA
-405 LKGEKAEGG
+405 LKGEKPEGA

-479 GRVRPLVYTLRCW
+479 ERVRPLVYTIRCW

-504 LNNYALTLLV
+504 LSNYALTLLV

-521 DPPVLPTV
+521 EPPVLPTV

-563 VEPLSSLLA
+563 KEPLSSLLA

-594 ALPVAGG
+594 VLPVAGG
-601 LPSNLWGGLR
+601 LPSNHWEGLR
-611 LGPLNLQDPFD
+611 LGPMNLQDPFD

-629 NVTCRVAGRLQNCC
+629 NVTSRVAGRLQNCC

-653 QYQHRSSRGR
+653 QFQRRSSRGR

-670 LQPSSPSSLL
+670 LQPTSPSSLL

-688 LAPFTQLTA
+688 PAPFTQLTA
-697 ALVQLLRDA
+697 TLARVLREA
-706 LGCCIEQGTKRSRS
+706 LGCHIEQGTKRLRTDRGGP
-720 EGDAAGESPQGG
+720 EESPQGG
-732 TSKRLKRDGRTQS
+732 TNKRLKLDGQEKS
-745 CEEGREEQQECAG
+745 CEEGLEEQQECVRD
-758 GHGEDGVEE
+758 HSEDGVEE
-767 MVIEVGETVQDWAMQ
+767 MVVEVGEMVQDWVQ
-782 SPGHPGELSLTT
+782 SSGRPGEPPQTT
-794 REHLVTGEGGQPGQ
+794 TKQLATGGEGQPGHE
-808 VALAEQGPKGPDAA
+808 ALAEQRPQGPDADA
-822 QEGSQG
+822 AREGFWA
-828 ETGKGAALSSVSWRC
+828 ETGKGVLLSSVSWRC

-855 ARRRLQQQTKEGSAG
+855 ARRRLQQQTKDKGGGTAG
-870 TEWLKTEAQV
+870 TTAWLAIEAQV
-880 TQELRGLSG
+880 TQELRGPTG
-889 GEQRPGA
+889 AAQRPEA

-902 VAAASQADQS
+902 VASASQADQT
-912 LTVTPLQDS
+912 LTVTPIQDS
-921 QGLFPELH
+921 QGLFPDLH
-929 HFLQVFLPQALKHL
+929 HFLQVYLPQALRNL

>member
-1 MGGFSYICGDCTQAR
+1 
-16 NGTLSGKRWV
+16 
-26 SGGGVPARVPRLRH
+26 
-40 FPSERRKLLPSA
+40 
-52 LLFGRQGSGEGRSAC
+52 
-67 FFCRYWEV
+67 
-75 TMAAVDSDV
+75 
-84 ESLPRGGFRCCL
+84 
-96 CRITTA
+96 
-102 NRPSLDAHL
+102 
-111 GGRKHRHLV
+111 
-120 ELRAAR
+120 
-126 KAQGL
+126 
-131 RSVFVSG
+131 
-138 FPRDVDSTQLSE
+138 
-150 YFEAFGPV
+150 
-158 ASVVM
+158 M

-175 GDVGA
+175 ADVGA
-180 RDAVLSQPQHS
+180 QEAVLSQPQHS
-191 LRGHRLRV
+191 LGGHRLRV

-207 QSPASKSPKGAAP
+207 QSPASKSPKGAAL
-220 DSHQLAKALAEA
+220 DSLQLAAALAEA
-232 SDVGAQM
+232 PDVGAQM

-256 SLVVSLMQEVFTE
+256 SLVVALMQEVFTE

-302 DEPQPA
+302 EEPQPA
-308 PKPPE
+308 PKAPE

-321 ASPLDPQALACIS
+321 ASPLDPQACTP
-334 ASPPGSQPPSSPQDS
+334 ASPPDSQPPASPQNS
-349 EALDFETPSSSLAPQ
+349 EALDFEIPSSSLAPH

-378 QSLPPASPLQ
+378 HSLPPASPLQ

-394 DLGKSLELAEA
+394 DLGKALELAEA
-405 LKGEKAEGG
+405 PKGGETEQG

-479 GRVRPLVYTLRCW
+479 ERVRPLVYTLRCW

-497 LSGSGPL
+497 LAGSGPL

-529 SQLTQKAGE
+529 SQLTQKTGE

-563 VEPLSSLLA
+563 QEPLSSLLA
-572 QFFSCVSCW
+572 QFFSSVSCW
-581 DLRGSLLSLREGQ
+581 DLRGSLLSLREGR

-601 LPSNLWGGLR
+601 LPSNLWEGLR
-611 LGPLNLQDPFD
+611 LGPMNLQDPFD

-629 NVTCRVAGRLQNCC
+629 NVTSRVAGRLQNCC

-653 QYQHRSSRGR
+653 QYQQRSSRGR

-680 SATPIPLP
+680 SATPIPLSP
-688 LAPFTQLTA
+688 APFTQLTA
-697 ALVQLLRDA
+697 ALVQVFREA
-706 LGCCIEQGTKRSRS
+706 LGCQIEQGTKRLRS
-720 EGDAAGESPQGG
+720 EGGRNGDSPQGG
-732 TSKRLKRDGRTQS
+732 SSKRLKLDGQKTS
-745 CEEGREEQQECAG
+745 CEEGEEEQQGCTG
-758 GHGEDGVEE
+758 DHGEDGEEE
-767 MVIEVGETVQDWAMQ
+767 MVIEIGETVEDWAMQ
-782 SPGHPGELSLTT
+782 SPGQPGEPPLMAGKH
-794 REHLVTGEGGQPGQ
+794 RATGGKEQEQSGHA
-808 VALAEQGPKGPDAA
+808 ALAEQGPRGPEAA
-822 QEGSQG
+822 REGSQG
-828 ETGKGAALSSVSWRC
+828 ETVKGASLSSVSWRC

-855 ARRRLQQQTKEGSAG
+855 ARRRLQQRTKEGGRGGAG
-870 TEWLKTEAQV
+870 AGVEWLATEARV
-880 TQELRGLSG
+880 TQELRGPSG
-889 GEQRPGA
+889 AEQRPES

-902 VAAASQADQS
+902 VASASQADQT

-921 QGLFPELH
+921 QGLFPDLH
-929 HFLQVFLPQALKHL
+929 HFLQVFLPQALRNL

>member
-1 MGGFSYICGDCTQAR
+1 MSSRCLVELSAAASATSLQPTGFE
-16 NGTLSGKRWV
+16 SGKFHHFTPSFSVSEVCTTKISLFYSLFNCRLLDISFVPVLSCALRW
-26 SGGGVPARVPRLRH
+26 
-40 FPSERRKLLPSA
+40 ER
-52 LLFGRQGSGEGRSAC
+52 
-67 FFCRYWEV
+67 
-75 TMAAVDSDV
+75 
-84 ESLPRGGFRCCL
+84 GFRNEGAHHLELETISVGSCG
-96 CRITTA
+96 ITEKVVIKSGKLYSEG
-102 NRPSLDAHL
+102 PSLNAHL

-138 FPRDVDSTQLSE
+138 FPRNVDSTQLSE
-150 YFEAFGPV
+150 YFQTFGPV

-163 DKDKGV
+163 DKDKPV
-169 FAIVEM
+169 
-175 GDVGA
+175 
-180 RDAVLSQPQHS
+180 
-191 LRGHRLRV
+191 
-199 RPREQKEF
+199 
-207 QSPASKSPKGAAP
+207 PK
-220 DSHQLAKALAEA
+220 
-232 SDVGAQM
+232 
-239 VKLVG
+239 
-244 LRELSEAERQLR
+244 
-256 SLVVSLMQEVFTE
+256 T
-269 FFPGCVV
+269 
-276 HPFGSSINSFDVHGC
+276 
-291 DLDLFLDLGDL
+291 
-302 DEPQPA
+302 
-308 PKPPE
+308 PE

-321 ASPLDPQALACIS
+321 ASPLDPQALAVTP
-334 ASPPGSQPPSSPQDS
+334 ASPPDSQPPASPQDL
-349 EALDFETPSSSLAPQ
+349 EALDFEISSSSLAPR

-388 EDRGEG
+388 EDQGEG
-394 DLGKSLELAEA
+394 NLGKALELAEA
-405 LKGEKAEGG
+405 LKGEKTEQG

-455 GDISLSNRLALHN
+455 GDVSLSNRLALHN

-563 VEPLSSLLA
+563 KEPLSSLLA
-572 QFFSCVSCW
+572 QFFSCVSGW

-594 ALPVAGG
+594 SLPVSGG
-601 LPSNLWGGLR
+601 LPSHLWEGLR
-611 LGPLNLQDPFD
+611 LGPMNLQDPFD

-629 NVTCRVAGRLQNCC
+629 NVTSRVAGRLQNCC

-653 QYQHRSSRGR
+653 QYQQRSSRGR
-663 DWGLLPL
+663 DWGLIPL

-688 LAPFTQLTA
+688 PAPFTQLTA
-697 ALVQLLRDA
+697 ALAQVLREA
-706 LGCCIEQGTKRSRS
+706 LGCHIEQGTKRLRS
-720 EGDAAGESPQGG
+720 EGSGTGDSPCGG
-732 TSKRLKRDGRTQS
+732 SCKRLKLDGQS
-745 CEEGREEQQECAG
+745 KSPEEEEQEQQGCAG
-758 GHGEDGVEE
+758 DRGEDGVEE
-767 MVIEVGETVQDWAMQ
+767 MVIEVGETVQDWAMW
-782 SPGHPGELSLTT
+782 SP
-794 REHLVTGEGGQPGQ
+794 GQPGEPPQ
-808 VALAEQGPKGPDAA
+808 VTAKHLAIGEEEQSGHVVLAELAPKGPQAA
-822 QEGSQG
+822 QEGPHV
-828 ETGKGAALSSVSWRC
+828 EPGKGTSPSSVSWRC
-843 ALWHRVWQGRRR
+843 ALRHRVWQGRRR
-855 ARRRLQQQTKEGSAG
+855 ARRRLQQQTKEGGGGGAG
-870 TEWLKTEAQV
+870 TGVEWLATEARV
-880 TQELRGLSG
+880 TQELRALSSAK
-889 GEQRPGA
+889 QRLEA

-902 VAAASQADQS
+902 VASASQANQT

-921 QGLFPELH
+921 EGLFPDLH
-929 HFLQVFLPQALKHL
+929 HFLQVFLPQALRNL

>member
-1 MGGFSYICGDCTQAR
+1 
-16 NGTLSGKRWV
+16 
-26 SGGGVPARVPRLRH
+26 
-40 FPSERRKLLPSA
+40 
-52 LLFGRQGSGEGRSAC
+52 
-67 FFCRYWEV
+67 
-75 TMAAVDSDV
+75 MAAVDSDV
-84 ESLPRGGFRCCL
+84 EPLPRGGFRCRL
-96 CRITTA
+96 CHVVTA

-138 FPRDVDSTQLSE
+138 FSRDVDSTQLSE
-150 YFEAFGPV
+150 YFQAFGPV

-175 GDVGA
+175 GDIDA
-180 RDAVLSQPQHS
+180 REAVLSQPQHS
-191 LRGHRLRV
+191 LRGQRLRV

-207 QSPASKSPKGAAP
+207 QSPASRSPKGAAP
-220 DSHQLAKALAEA
+220 DSHQLARALAEA
-232 SDVGAQM
+232 PDVGAQM

-256 SLVVSLMQEVFTE
+256 SLVVALMQEVFTE

-276 HPFGSSINSFDVHGC
+276 HPFGSSVNSFDVHGC

-302 DEPQPA
+302 EEPQPA
-308 PKPPE
+308 PKAPE

-321 ASPLDPQALACIS
+321 ASPVDPQALACTP
-334 ASPPGSQPPSSPQDS
+334 ASPLDSQPPASPQDS
-349 EALDFETPSSSLAPQ
+349 EALDFDIPSSSLAPR

-394 DLGKSLELAEA
+394 DLGKAVELAQA

-414 AMLELVGSILRG
+414 AMLDLVGSILRG

-455 GDISLSNRLALHN
+455 GDVSLSNRLALHN

-479 GRVRPLVYTLRCW
+479 GRVRPLVYTVRCW

-504 LNNYALTLLV
+504 LSNYALTLLV

-563 VEPLSSLLA
+563 KEPLSSLLA

-601 LPSNLWGGLR
+601 LPSNLWEGLR
-611 LGPLNLQDPFD
+611 LGPMNLQDPFD

-629 NVTCRVAGRLQNCC
+629 NVTSRVAGRLQNCC

-653 QYQHRSSRGR
+653 QYQRRSSRGR

-670 LQPSSPSSLL
+670 VQPSSPSSLL

-688 LAPFTQLTA
+688 PAPFTQLTA
-697 ALVQLLRDA
+697 VLVQVLREA
-706 LGCCIEQGTKRSRS
+706 LGCHIEQGTKRLRS
-720 EGDAAGESPQGG
+720 EGGETGESPQGG
-732 TSKRLKRDGRTQS
+732 TSKRLKVDGQRKS
-745 CEEGREEQQECAG
+745 CAAGQEEQQGCAG
-758 GHGEDGVEE
+758 DHSEDGVEE
-767 MVIEVGETVQDWAMQ
+767 MVVEVGESVQDWAMR
-782 SPGHPGELSLTT
+782 SPGQPAELPRTT
-794 REHLVTGEGGQPGQ
+794 GKHLATGEEVQT
-808 VALAEQGPKGPDAA
+808 VAPAEQGPKGPEAA
-822 QEGSQG
+822 GEGSQG
-828 ETGKGAALSSVSWRC
+828 EAGKEVAPSSASWRC

-855 ARRRLQQQTKEGSAG
+855 ARRRLQQQTKEGGGAGAG
-870 TEWLKTEAQV
+870 TGAEWLATEARV
-880 TQELRGLSG
+880 TRELRGPSG
-889 GEQRPGA
+889 TEQRPEA
-896 EPLLTF
+896 ESLLTF
-902 VAAASQADQS
+902 VASASEAHQT
-912 LTVTPLQDS
+912 LTVTPLQDPH
-921 QGLFPELH
+921 GLFPDLH
-929 HFLQVFLPQALKHL
+929 HFLQVFLPQALRHL

>member
-1 MGGFSYICGDCTQAR
+1 
-16 NGTLSGKRWV
+16 
-26 SGGGVPARVPRLRH
+26 
-40 FPSERRKLLPSA
+40 
-52 LLFGRQGSGEGRSAC
+52 
-67 FFCRYWEV
+67 
-75 TMAAVDSDV
+75 MAAVDSDV
-84 ESLPRGGFRCCL
+84 EPLPRGGFRCCL
-96 CRITTA
+96 CHVTTA
-102 NRPSLDAHL
+102 NRPSLEAHL

-138 FPRDVDSTQLSE
+138 FPRDVGSTQLSE
-150 YFEAFGPV
+150 YFQAFGPV

-180 RDAVLSQPQHS
+180 REAVLSQPQHS
-191 LRGHRLRV
+191 LGGHRLRV

-207 QSPASKSPKGAAP
+207 QSPASKSPKGVAP

-232 SDVGAQM
+232 PDVEAQM
-239 VKLVG
+239 AKLVG

-256 SLVVSLMQEVFTE
+256 SLVVALVQEVFTE

-308 PKPPE
+308 PKAAE

-321 ASPLDPQALACIS
+321 ASPLDPQALACIP
-334 ASPPGSQPPSSPQDS
+334 ASPPDSQPPASPQDS
-349 EALDFETPSSSLAPQ
+349 EALDCEVPSSSLAPR

-378 QSLPPASPLQ
+378 QSLPPSSPLQ
-388 EDRGEG
+388 EDQGEG
-394 DLGKSLELAEA
+394 DLGKAMELAEA

-414 AMLELVGSILRG
+414 AMLELVGSILRR

-529 SQLTQKAGE
+529 SQLTQKAG
-538 GEQVEVDGWDC
+538 
-549 SFPRDASRLEPSTN
+549 
-563 VEPLSSLLA
+563 SLLA

-601 LPSNLWGGLR
+601 LPSNLWEGLR
-611 LGPLNLQDPFD
+611 LGPMNLQDPFD

-629 NVTCRVAGRLQNCC
+629 NVTSRVVGRLQNCC
-643 RAAANYCRSL
+643 QAAASYCRSL
-653 QYQHRSSRGR
+653 QYQCRSSRGR

-688 LAPFTQLTA
+688 PAPFTQLTA
-697 ALVQLLRDA
+697 ALAQVLQEA
-706 LGCCIEQGTKRSRS
+706 LGCHIEQGTKRLRS
-720 EGDAAGESPQGG
+720 EGGGTGEPPQGG
-732 TSKRLKRDGRTQS
+732 TSKRLKLDGQKS
-745 CEEGREEQQECAG
+745 CEGGQEEQQGRAG

-767 MVIEVGETVQDWAMQ
+767 MAIEAGESVQDWAMR
-782 SPGHPGELSLTT
+782 SPGQPGELAPMTGK
-794 REHLVTGEGGQPGQ
+794 HLGTGEEGRSGPA
-808 VALAEQGPKGPDAA
+808 ALAEQGPGGPEAA
-822 QEGSQG
+822 REGCQA
-828 ETGKGAALSSVSWRC
+828 EAGKGALLSSVGWRC
-843 ALWHRVWQGRRR
+843 ALCHRVWQGRRR
-855 ARRRLQQQTKEGSAG
+855 ARRRLQQIKEGGGAGAG
-870 TEWLKTEAQV
+870 TGAEWLATEAQV
-880 TQELRGLSG
+880 TRQLRGLSG
-889 GEQRPGA
+889 TEQTPGA

-902 VAAASQADQS
+902 VVSVSQANQA
-912 LTVTPLQDS
+912 LTVTPLRDS
-921 QGLFPELH
+921 QGLFPDLH
-929 HFLQVFLPQALKHL
+929 HFLQVFLPQALRNL

>member
-1 MGGFSYICGDCTQAR
+1 
-16 NGTLSGKRWV
+16 
-26 SGGGVPARVPRLRH
+26 
-40 FPSERRKLLPSA
+40 
-52 LLFGRQGSGEGRSAC
+52 
-67 FFCRYWEV
+67 
-75 TMAAVDSDV
+75 MAAVDSDV

-96 CRITTA
+96 CHVTTA

-150 YFEAFGPV
+150 YFQAFGPV

-180 RDAVLSQPQHS
+180 REAVLSQPQHS
-191 LRGHRLRV
+191 LGGHRLRV

-232 SDVGAQM
+232 PDVGAQM

-244 LRELSEAERQLR
+244 LRELSQAERQLR
-256 SLVVSLMQEVFTE
+256 SLVVALMQEVFTE

-302 DEPQPA
+302 EEPQPA
-308 PKPPE
+308 PKAPD

-321 ASPLDPQALACIS
+321 ASPVDPQALACTP
-334 ASPPGSQPPSSPQDS
+334 ASPPDSQPPASPQDS
-349 EALDFETPSSSLAPQ
+349 EALDFEIPSSSLAPR

-388 EDRGEG
+388 EDRGEA
-394 DLGKSLELAEA
+394 DPRKALERTEA
-405 LKGEKAEGG
+405 LNGEKTEGV

-455 GDISLSNRLALHN
+455 GDVSLSNRLALHN

-479 GRVRPLVYTLRCW
+479 GRVRPLVYTFRCW

-497 LSGSGPL
+497 LAGSGPL

-529 SQLTQKAGE
+529 AQLTQKAGE

-563 VEPLSSLLA
+563 KEPLSSLLA
-572 QFFSCVSCW
+572 QFFSCISCW

-601 LPSNLWGGLR
+601 LPSNLWEGLR
-611 LGPLNLQDPFD
+611 LGPMNLQDPFD

-629 NVTCRVAGRLQNCC
+629 NVTSRVAGRLQNCC

-653 QYQHRSSRGR
+653 QYQRRSSRGR

-670 LQPSSPSSLL
+670 LQPSSPSALL

-688 LAPFTQLTA
+688 AAPFTQLTA
-697 ALVQLLRDA
+697 ALVQVLREA
-706 LGCCIEQGTKRSRS
+706 LGCHIEQGTKRLRS
-720 EGDAAGESPQGG
+720 EGGGTGESPQGG
-732 TSKRLKRDGRTQS
+732 TSKRLKLDGEEKS
-745 CEEGREEQQECAG
+745 CEEGKEEQQECAG
-758 GHGEDGVEE
+758 DHGEDGVEE
-767 MVIEVGETVQDWAMQ
+767 MVIEVGETVQDWAMR
-782 SPGHPGELSLTT
+782 SPGQPGELFLTSK
-794 REHLVTGEGGQPGQ
+794 HLATGEEGQSSH
-808 VALAEQGPKGPDAA
+808 VALAEQGPQGPEVAR
-822 QEGSQG
+822 EGSQG
-828 ETGKGAALSSVSWRC
+828 ETGKGVLLSSVSWRC

-855 ARRRLQQQTKEGSAG
+855 ARRRLQQQTKEGGGGGAG
-870 TEWLKTEAQV
+870 TGAEWLATEARV
-880 TQELRGLSG
+880 TQELRGLSSA
-889 GEQRPGA
+889 EQRPEA

-902 VAAASQADQS
+902 VAAASQADHT
-912 LTVTPLQDS
+912 LTVTPLRDA
-921 QGLFPELH
+921 QGLFPDLH
-929 HFLQVFLPQALKHL
+929 HFLQVFLPQALRNL

>member
-1 MGGFSYICGDCTQAR
+1 
-16 NGTLSGKRWV
+16 
-26 SGGGVPARVPRLRH
+26 
-40 FPSERRKLLPSA
+40 
-52 LLFGRQGSGEGRSAC
+52 
-67 FFCRYWEV
+67 
-75 TMAAVDSDV
+75 MAAVDSDV
-84 ESLPRGGFRCCL
+84 ELLPRGGFRCCL
-96 CRITTA
+96 CHVTTA

-111 GGRKHRHLV
+111 GGRKHLHLV

-138 FPRDVDSTQLSE
+138 FPRDADSAQLSE
-150 YFEAFGPV
+150 YFQAFGPV

-180 RDAVLSQPQHS
+180 RDAVLAQPQHS
-191 LRGHRLRV
+191 LGGHRLRV

-207 QSPASKSPKGAAP
+207 QCPASRSPKGVAP
-220 DSHQLAKALAEA
+220 DSQQLVRALAEVP
-232 SDVGAQM
+232 DVGAQM
-239 VKLVG
+239 TKLVG
-244 LRELSEAERQLR
+244 LRELTEAERQLR
-256 SLVVSLMQEVFTE
+256 SLVVALMQEVFTE

-276 HPFGSSINSFDVHGC
+276 HPFGSSINSFDVHDC

-302 DEPQPA
+302 DEPQPVS
-308 PKPPE
+308 KPPE

-321 ASPLDPQALACIS
+321 ASPLDPQALACTP
-334 ASPPGSQPPSSPQDS
+334 ASPPDSQPPSSPQVS
-349 EALDFETPSSSLAPQ
+349 ETLDFEIPSSSLAPR

-394 DLGKSLELAEA
+394 DLSKALEIAEA
-405 LKGEKAEGG
+405 LRGEKTEGA
-414 AMLELVGSILRG
+414 AMLDLVGSILRG

-447 CHRPSGLH
+447 CHRPSGLR
-455 GDISLSNRLALHN
+455 GDVSLSNRLALHN

-479 GRVRPLVYTLRCW
+479 ERVRPLVYTIRCW

-497 LSGSGPL
+497 LS
-504 LNNYALTLLV
+504 
-514 IYFLQTR
+514 
-521 DPPVLPTV
+521 
-529 SQLTQKAGE
+529 GE

-549 SFPRDASRLEPSTN
+549 SFPRDASNLEPSTN
-563 VEPLSSLLA
+563 KEPLSSLLA

-594 ALPVAGG
+594 ALPVTPP
-601 LPSNLWGGLR
+601 PSDHWEGLR
-611 LGPLNLQDPFD
+611 LGPMNLQDPFD

-629 NVTCRVAGRLQNCC
+629 NVTSRVAGRLQNCC

-653 QYQHRSSRGR
+653 QYQRRSSRGR

-670 LQPSSPSSLL
+670 LQPSSPSALL

-688 LAPFTQLTA
+688 PAPFPQLTA
-697 ALVQLLRDA
+697 ALVQALKEA
-706 LGCCIEQGTKRSRS
+706 LGCHIEQGTKRLRS
-720 EGDAAGESPQGG
+720 EGGGVGETLQGG
-732 TSKRLKRDGRTQS
+732 MSKRLKLDGQKS
-745 CEEGREEQQECAG
+745 SEEGKEEQQGCAG
-758 GHGEDGVEE
+758 EPGEDGVEE
-767 MVIEVGETVQDWAMQ
+767 MVIEAGEPLQDWAMQ
-782 SPGHPGELSLTT
+782 SPG
-794 REHLVTGEGGQPGQ
+794 QPGDPALPTGQ
-808 VALAEQGPKGPDAA
+808 CQTLGDEGQSGPAVLAEQ
-822 QEGSQG
+822 QEGPQG
-828 ETGKGAALSSVSWRC
+828 ETGKGTSLSSVSWRC

-855 ARRRLQQQTKEGSAG
+855 ARRRLQQQTKEGGGGGPRTGA
-870 TEWLKTEAQV
+870 EWLATEARV
-880 TQELRGLSG
+880 TQELRGPSSAERG
-889 GEQRPGA
+889 SEA

-902 VAAASQADQS
+902 VVSTSPADQS

-921 QGLFPELH
+921 QGLFPDLH
-929 HFLQVFLPQALKHL
+929 HFLQIFVPQALRN

>member
-1 MGGFSYICGDCTQAR
+1 MSHRSLVGVFAAASAMSLQPT
-16 NGTLSGKRWV
+16 V
-26 SGGGVPARVPRLRH
+26 SG
-40 FPSERRKLLPSA
+40 
-52 LLFGRQGSGEGRSAC
+52 
-67 FFCRYWEV
+67 
-75 TMAAVDSDV
+75 
-84 ESLPRGGFRCCL
+84 
-96 CRITTA
+96 
-102 NRPSLDAHL
+102 PSLDAHL
-111 GGRKHRHLV
+111 GGRKHRELV

-138 FPRDVDSTQLSE
+138 FPRNVDSSQLSE
-150 YFEAFGPV
+150 YFQAFGPV
-158 ASVVM
+158 ASVVI

-175 GDVGA
+175 GDVRA
-180 RDAVLSQPQHS
+180 QEAVLSQPQHS
-191 LRGHRLRV
+191 LGRHRLRV

-207 QSPASKSPKGAAP
+207 QGPASKSPKRVSP
-220 DSHQLAKALAEA
+220 NSHQLVKALAEA
-232 SDVGAQM
+232 PDVEAQM

-256 SLVVSLMQEVFTE
+256 SLVVALMQEVFTE

-302 DEPQPA
+302 DKPQLASKA
-308 PKPPE
+308 PK

-321 ASPLDPQALACIS
+321 ASPLDPQALACTP
-334 ASPPGSQPPSSPQDS
+334 ASPPDSQSPASPQDS
-349 EALDFETPSSSLAPQ
+349 EVLDFEVPSSSLAPQ

-378 QSLPPASPLQ
+378 QSLPPTSPLQ
-388 EDRGEG
+388 EEQGEG
-394 DLGKSLELAEA
+394 DLGKAVELAEA
-405 LKGEKAEGG
+405 LKGEKAEG
-414 AMLELVGSILRG
+414 ANMLELVGSILRG
-426 CVPGVYRV
+426 CVPGVYQV

-563 VEPLSSLLA
+563 KEPLSSLLA

-594 ALPVAGG
+594 ALPVAGAV
-601 LPSNLWGGLR
+601 PSNLWEGLR
-611 LGPLNLQDPFD
+611 LGPMNLQDPFD

-629 NVTCRVAGRLQNCC
+629 NVTSRVAGRLQNCC

-653 QYQHRSSRGR
+653 QYQCRSSRGR

-670 LQPSSPSSLL
+670 LYPSSPSPLL
-680 SATPIPLP
+680 SATLIPLP
-688 LAPFTQLTA
+688 SAPFTQLTA
-697 ALVQLLRDA
+697 ALTQVLREA
-706 LGCCIEQGTKRSRS
+706 LGCHIEQGTKRLRS
-720 EGDAAGESPQGG
+720 EGGRTGEPPQGG
-732 TSKRLKRDGRTQS
+732 TSKRLKLDGQQKC
-745 CEEGREEQQECAG
+745 CEEEQKG
-758 GHGEDGVEE
+758 DHGEDGVEE
-767 MVIEVGETVQDWAMQ
+767 MVIEAGESMQDWAMR
-782 SPGHPGELSLTT
+782 SPGQPGELPLMTGK
-794 REHLVTGEGGQPGQ
+794 HLGTGEEGQSGPA
-808 VALAEQGPKGPDAA
+808 ALAEQGPRRPEAA
-822 QEGSQG
+822 REGSQA
-828 ETGKGAALSSVSWRC
+828 EAGKEVSLSSMSWHC
-843 ALWHRVWQGRRR
+843 ALWHRLWQGRRR
-855 ARRRLQQQTKEGSAG
+855 VRRRLQQQTKERGGAG
-870 TEWLKTEAQV
+870 TGAEWLATEARV
-880 TQELRGLSG
+880 TQELRGLSST
-889 GEQRPGA
+889 EQRPEA

-902 VAAASQADQS
+902 VVSASQADQT

-921 QGLFPELH
+921 QGLFPGLR
-929 HFLQVFLPQALKHL
+929 HFLQFFLPQALRNL

>member
-1 MGGFSYICGDCTQAR
+1 MYIDDIKQLTQ
-16 NGTLSGKRWV
+16 NVIKI
-26 SGGGVPARVPRLRH
+26 
-40 FPSERRKLLPSA
+40 
-52 LLFGRQGSGEGRSAC
+52 
-67 FFCRYWEV
+67 
-75 TMAAVDSDV
+75 MAAKVFPH
-84 ESLPRGGFRCCL
+84 LPG
-96 CRITTA
+96 
-102 NRPSLDAHL
+102 PSLDAHL

-138 FPRDVDSTQLSE
+138 FPRNVDSTQLSE
-150 YFEAFGPV
+150 YFQAFGPV

-180 RDAVLSQPQHS
+180 REAVLSQPQHS
-191 LRGHRLRV
+191 LGGHRLRV

-207 QSPASKSPKGAAP
+207 QRPASKSPKGAAP
-220 DSHQLAKALAEA
+220 DSHQLATALAEA
-232 SDVGAQM
+232 PDVGAQM

-244 LRELSEAERQLR
+244 LRELSQAEQQLR
-256 SLVVSLMQEVFTE
+256 SLVVALIQEVFTE

-302 DEPQPA
+302 QEPQPA
-308 PKPPE
+308 PKAPE

-321 ASPLDPQALACIS
+321 ASPLDPQALAGTPAS
-334 ASPPGSQPPSSPQDS
+334 PSDSQPPASPPNS
-349 EALDFETPSSSLAPQ
+349 EALDFEIPSSSLAPR

-394 DLGKSLELAEA
+394 DLGKVLELVEA
-405 LKGEKAEGG
+405 LKGEKTEQG

-479 GRVRPLVYTLRCW
+479 ERVRPLVYTVRCW

-521 DPPVLPTV
+521 NPPVLPTV
-529 SQLTQKAGE
+529 TQLTQKAGE

-563 VEPLSSLLA
+563 KEPLSSLLA
-572 QFFSCVSCW
+572 QFFSCVSCL

-594 ALPVAGG
+594 ALPIAGG
-601 LPSNLWGGLR
+601 LPSNLWEGLR
-611 LGPLNLQDPFD
+611 LGPMNLQDPFD

-629 NVTCRVAGRLQNCC
+629 NVTTRVVGRLQNCC

-680 SATPIPLP
+680 SETPIPLP
-688 LAPFTQLTA
+688 TAPFTQLTA
-697 ALVQLLRDA
+697 ALVQVLREA
-706 LGCCIEQGTKRSRS
+706 LGCHIEQGTKRLRS
-720 EGDAAGESPQGG
+720 EGGGTGDSPRGESC
-732 TSKRLKRDGRTQS
+732 KRLKLDGQNKGS
-745 CEEGREEQQECAG
+745 EERAQEQKGCAG
-758 GHGEDGVEE
+758 DHSEDGVEE
-767 MVIEVGETVQDWAMQ
+767 MVIEGGEMAQDWAMQ
-782 SPGHPGELSLTT
+782 SPGEPGEPPLTT
-794 REHLVTGEGGQPGQ
+794 AKLLATGEEEQSGHT
-808 VALAEQGPKGPDAA
+808 VLAEQGPKGPRAA
-822 QEGSQG
+822 QEGSEV
-828 ETGKGAALSSVSWRC
+828 ETRKGASLSSVSWRC
-843 ALWHRVWQGRRR
+843 TLWHRVWQGRRR
-855 ARRRLQQQTKEGSAG
+855 ARRCLRQQTKEGGGGGAG
-870 TEWLKTEAQV
+870 TGVEWLATEARV
-880 TQELRGLSG
+880 TQELRALSSA
-889 GEQRPGA
+889 EQRPDT

-902 VAAASQADQS
+902 VVSVSQADQA

-921 QGLFPELH
+921 QGLFPDLH
-929 HFLQVFLPQALKHL
+929 HFLQVFLPQALRNL

>member
-1 MGGFSYICGDCTQAR
+1 
-16 NGTLSGKRWV
+16 
-26 SGGGVPARVPRLRH
+26 
-40 FPSERRKLLPSA
+40 
-52 LLFGRQGSGEGRSAC
+52 
-67 FFCRYWEV
+67 
-75 TMAAVDSDV
+75 MAAAGSDV
-84 ESLPRGGFRCCL
+84 EALPRGGFRCSL
-96 CRITTA
+96 CQVTTA

-138 FPRDVDSTQLSE
+138 FPKDVDSAQLSE
-150 YFEAFGPV
+150 YFQTFGPV

-175 GDVGA
+175 GDVSA
-180 RDAVLSQPQHS
+180 REAVLSQSQHS
-191 LRGHRLRV
+191 LGKHRLRV

-207 QSPASKSPKGAAP
+207 QSPAAKSPKGVGP
-220 DSHQLAKALAEA
+220 DSQQLARALAEA
-232 SDVGAQM
+232 PDVEAQM

-256 SLVVSLMQEVFTE
+256 NLVVALMQEVFTE

-291 DLDLFLDLGDL
+291 DLDLFLDLGDME
-302 DEPQPA
+302 EPQPA
-308 PKPPE
+308 SKAPE

-321 ASPLDPQALACIS
+321 ASPLDPQTLACTP
-334 ASPPGSQPPSSPQDS
+334 ASPPDSQPPASPQDS
-349 EALDFETPSSSLAPQ
+349 EALDLETPSSSLAPQ
-364 TPDSALASETLASP
+364 TPDSALASETVASP

-394 DLGKSLELAEA
+394 DPGKAQEEAEV
-405 LKGEKAEGG
+405 LKEEQPEGA

-434 QTVPS
+434 QTVPH

-455 GDISLSNRLALHN
+455 GDVSLSNRLALHN
-468 SRFLSLCSELD
+468 SRFLSLCCQLD
-479 GRVRPLVYTLRCW
+479 GRVRPLVYTIRCW

-521 DPPVLPTV
+521 DPPVLPSV
-529 SQLTQKAGE
+529 AQLTQKAGE

-563 VEPLSSLLA
+563 VEHLSSLLA
-572 QFFSCVSCW
+572 QFFSCVSSW
-581 DLRGSLLSLREGQ
+581 DLRGSLLSLREGR
-594 ALPVAGG
+594 ALPVVGA
-601 LPSNLWGGLR
+601 LPSNLWEGLR
-611 LGPLNLQDPFD
+611 LGPMNLQDPFD

-629 NVTCRVAGRLQNCC
+629 NVTSRMAGRLQNCC
-643 RAAANYCRSL
+643 RVAANYCRSL
-653 QYQHRSSRGR
+653 QYQQRSSRGR

-688 LAPFTQLTA
+688 PAPFPRLTD
-697 ALVQLLRDA
+697 ALVQVLREA
-706 LGCCIEQGTKRSRS
+706 LGCRIEQGTKRPRS
-720 EGDAAGESPQGG
+720 GDRAESPQGG
-732 TSKRLKRDGRTQS
+732 TSKRLKLDAQRKS
-745 CEEGREEQQECAG
+745 SEEGKEEQQGCEEDP
-758 GHGEDGVEE
+758 GEDGVEE
-767 MVIEVGETVQDWAMQ
+767 MVIEAGEVPQDWAMR
-782 SPGHPGELSLTT
+782 SPGPSGELPVVTT
-794 REHLVTGEGGQPGQ
+794 NCVDT
-808 VALAEQGPKGPDAA
+808 LAEQRSMAPELTG
-822 QEGSQG
+822 EGSQG
-828 ETGKGAALSSVSWRC
+828 EPRKGASCPTLVSWRC

-855 ARRRLQQQTKEGSAG
+855 ARRRLQQRSKEGGGNRTTAG
-870 TEWLKTEAQV
+870 LEWLAMEAQV
-880 TQELRGLSG
+880 TQELREPNV
-889 GEQRPGA
+889 GEQTPDTQ
-896 EPLLTF
+896 PLLTF
-902 VAAASQADQS
+902 VASASQADQT

-921 QGLFPELH
+921 QGLFPDLH
-929 HFLQVFLPQALKHL
+929 HFLQVFLPQAFRNL